1 MCFAKYST
9 ELQTKIVK
17 MQRIR
22 LLVLLLLCVVCQQT
36 FAQQRTISGLVISA
50 EDHEP
55 LIGATISVQGNEAH
69 GVVTDIDGNFSIKL
83 PAGAATLEFS
93 YIGYRKQSLT
103 VTGNTM
109 NVQMT
114 PDTQVMDEV
123 VVIGYG
129 TQKKDDLTGSITAVG
144 EKDFNEGLISSPEQL
159 INGKVAGVQIV
170 SAGGSPTAGSTIRIR
185 GGASLNASNDPLIVL
200 DGVPMEIGGSV
211 SGSGN
216 FLSLINPNDIESMT
230 ILKDASSTA
239 IYGSRASNGV
249 IIITTKK
256 GGGDKIKVSLQTTHS
271 FQTKTKTADMLTR
284 DEFIDVVNT
293 YGTAAQKSLLGTA
306 NTDWND
312 EIFKTAYGTDNN
324 LSVSG
329 RLARNF
335 PFRVSFGYTNQDG
348 VLRTDNST
356 RYTGNINL
364 SPSFFDDYL
373 KFNLSVKGTWNN
385 NRFAPTG
392 TIWNASAMNPT
403 IPVYSTDDMFGGY
416 NEAHPA
422 GTESVVTGAMA
433 NPVGEIN
440 QRDDKSKVY
449 RFIGNLD
456 IDYKMHFLPELRAH
470 VSLGY
475 DYSHGEGDVYVPA
488 NAYSYFTSGGRDYHY
503 GPQENF
509 NKLLTA
515 YLNYNKEFDA
525 INSTLDVTAGYDYQ
539 QWEYKNAAMEELNVN
554 GVAQST
560 SAAADEIHGLISFY
574 GRVNYS
580 YASRYLLTATMR
592 YDGSSRFSEDNRW
605 GAFPSVALAWRIS
618 NEEFFKP
625 INHVMNDLKLRFSYG
640 ITGQQDGIAN
650 YSYMPVYT
658 ISQNGA
664 QANFGGVPLYTYRPE
679 AYNPNLKWETTKA
692 FNVGVD
698 FGFLNNRITGSVD
711 YYNRKTS
718 DLLATV
724 SIPAGIN
731 FAREMLS
738 NVGNVKSSG
747 VEIAVNATPIETKDW
762 TWSIS
767 ANATW
772 LTNEITNLSTNAG
785 SSDKTYTNAGTAFDS
800 YYVQTLTE
808 GAAPYAFYVY
818 KQIYDEETGRP
829 IEGLYAD
836 LNGDGTVNADDRY
849 LYHSPAPDW
858 MLGLSTSL
866 RWKKWTLSTSLRASI
881 GNYVYNGNAM
891 STGAL
896 NTMSYNSYQLNNLSS
911 SFLDTR
917 FTTRQYQSDY
927 YVENASFL
935 KMDNIQLG
943 YNFGQVCKW
952 FSLNVSAMVQNVFT
966 VTKYSGVD
974 PEVQSGIDNSVYPRP
989 RIYSLTVG
997 IDF

>member
-1 MCFAKYST
+1 MRKDKLTF
-9 ELQTKIVK
+9 LG
-17 MQRIR
+17 RW
-22 LLVLLLLCVVCQQT
+22 LLLLLVVAIAVPQMAM
-36 FAQQRTISGLVISA
+36 AQDSRIVTGNVTDEAGL
-50 EDHEP
+50 P
-55 LIGATISVQGNEAH
+55 LL
-69 GVVTDIDGNFSIKL
+69 GVTVLVPGTSTGTSTDIDGNFSVKV
-83 PAGAATLEFS
+83 PAGATTLEFS
-93 YIGYRKQSLT
+93 YIGYSRLALPIQ
-103 VTGNTM
+103 GETM

-129 TQKKDDLTGSITAVG
+129 SQKKDDLTGSITAVG

-170 SAGGSPTAGSTIRIR
+170 SAGGSPTSGSTIRIR

-200 DGVPMEIGGSV
+200 DGVPMEVGGSV
-211 SGSGN
+211 SGAGN

-284 DEFIDVVNT
+284 GEFIDMVNR
-293 YGTAAQKSLLGTA
+293 YGTDAQKALLGTA
-306 NTDWND
+306 DTNWND

-329 RLARNF
+329 RFTRNF

-348 VLRTDNST
+348 ILRTDNST

-373 KFNLSVKGTWNN
+373 KLNLSVKGTWNN
-385 NRFAPTG
+385 SRFAPTG

-403 IPVYSTDDMFGGY
+403 IPVYSGDDMFGGY
-416 NEAHPA
+416 TEAHPA

-449 RFIGNLD
+449 RFIGNFD

-488 NAYSYFTSGGRDYHY
+488 EAYSYFTSGGRDYHY

-525 INSTLDVTAGYDYQ
+525 ISSTLDVTAGYDYQ
-539 QWEYKNAAMEELNVN
+539 QWEYKNAAMQELNVA

-560 SAAADEIHGLISFY
+560 SAAVDEKHGLVSFY

-580 YASRYLLTATMR
+580 YDARYLLTATMR

-618 NEEFFKP
+618 NEKFFKP
-625 INHVMNDLKLRFSYG
+625 LNHVMNDLKLRLSWG
-640 ITGQQDGIAN
+640 MTGQQDGIAN

-658 ISQNGA
+658 VSQDGA
-664 QANFGGVPLYTYRPE
+664 QAIMGGNAYYTYRPE

-692 FNVGVD
+692 FNVGLD
-698 FGFLNNRITGSVD
+698 FGFLNNRISGSVD

-731 FAREMLS
+731 FAREMLT

-747 VEIAVNATPIETKDW
+747 VEIDINATPIETKDW
-762 TWSIS
+762 TWSVS

-772 LTNEITNLSTNAG
+772 LDNEITNLSTNPNSAA
-785 SSDKTYTNAGTAFDS
+785 KTYTNVGTAFDS
-800 YYVQTLTE
+800 YYVQTFTE

-818 KQIYDEETGRP
+818 KQVYDQETGRP
-829 IEGLYAD
+829 VEGLYAD
-836 LNGDGTVNADDRY
+836 LNGDGVVNGDDRY

-858 MLGLSTSL
+858 MLGFSTSV
-866 RWKKWTLSTSLRASI
+866 RWKRLTLSTSLRANV
-881 GNYVYNGNAM
+881 GNYVYNGTAM

-896 NTMSYNSYQLNNLSS
+896 NTMSYNSYQLNNLHS

-935 KMDNIQLG
+935 KMDNIQLS
-943 YNFGQVCKW
+943 YNFGQITKW
-952 FSLNVSAMVQNVFT
+952 CSLNVSAMVQNVFT
-966 VTKYSGVD
+966 ITKYSGVD
-974 PEVQSGIDNSVYPRP
+974 PEVQSGIDSSVYPRP

-997 IDF
+997 LDF

>member
-1 MCFAKYST
+1 MRKDKLTF
-9 ELQTKIVK
+9 LG
-17 MQRIR
+17 RW
-22 LLVLLLLCVVCQQT
+22 LLLLLVVAIAVPQMAM
-36 FAQQRTISGLVISA
+36 AQDSRIVTGNVTDEAGL
-50 EDHEP
+50 P
-55 LIGATISVQGNEAH
+55 LL
-69 GVVTDIDGNFSIKL
+69 GVTVLVPGTSTGTSTDIDGNFSVKV
-83 PAGAATLEFS
+83 PAGATTLEFS
-93 YIGYRKQSLT
+93 YIGYSRLALPIQ
-103 VTGNTM
+103 GETM

-129 TQKKDDLTGSITAVG
+129 SQKKDDLTGSITAVG

-170 SAGGSPTAGSTIRIR
+170 SAGGSPTSGSTIRIR

-200 DGVPMEIGGSV
+200 DGVPMEVGGSV
-211 SGSGN
+211 SGAGN

-284 DEFIDVVNT
+284 GEFIDMVNR
-293 YGTAAQKSLLGTA
+293 YGTDAQKALLGTA
-306 NTDWND
+306 DTDWND

-329 RLARNF
+329 RFTRNF

-348 VLRTDNST
+348 ILRTDNST

-373 KFNLSVKGTWNN
+373 KLNLSVKGTWNN
-385 NRFAPTG
+385 SRFAPTG

-403 IPVYSTDDMFGGY
+403 IPVYSGDDMFGGY
-416 NEAHPA
+416 TEAHPA

-440 QRDDKSKVY
+440 QRSDKSKVY
-449 RFIGNLD
+449 RFIGNFD

-488 NAYSYFTSGGRDYHY
+488 EAYSYFTSGGRDYHY

-525 INSTLDVTAGYDYQ
+525 ISSTLDVTAGYDYQ
-539 QWEYKNAAMEELNVN
+539 QWEYKNAAMQELNVA

-560 SAAADEIHGLISFY
+560 SAAADEKHGLVSFY

-580 YASRYLLTATMR
+580 YDARYLLTATMR

-618 NEEFFKP
+618 NEKFFKP
-625 INHVMNDLKLRFSYG
+625 LNHVMNDLKLRLSWG
-640 ITGQQDGIAN
+640 MTGQQDGIAN

-658 ISQNGA
+658 VSQDGA
-664 QANFGGVPLYTYRPE
+664 QAIMGSNAYYTYRPE

-692 FNVGVD
+692 FNVGLD
-698 FGFLNNRITGSVD
+698 FGFLNNRISGSVD

-731 FAREMLS
+731 FAREMLT

-747 VEIAVNATPIETKDW
+747 VEIAINATPIETKDW
-762 TWSIS
+762 TWSVS

-772 LTNEITNLSTNAG
+772 LDNEITNLSTNPNSAA
-785 SSDKTYTNAGTAFDS
+785 KTYTNVGTAFDS
-800 YYVQTLTE
+800 YYVQTFTE

-818 KQIYDEETGRP
+818 KQVYDQETGRP

-836 LNGDGTVNADDRY
+836 LNGDGVVNGDDRY

-858 MLGLSTSL
+858 MLGFSTSV
-866 RWKKWTLSTSLRASI
+866 RWKRLTLSTSLRANV
-881 GNYVYNGNAM
+881 GNYVYNGTAM

-896 NTMSYNSYQLNNLSS
+896 NTMSYNSYQLNNLHS

-935 KMDNIQLG
+935 KMDNIQLS
-943 YNFGQVCKW
+943 YNFGQITKW
-952 FSLNVSAMVQNVFT
+952 CSLNVSAMVQNVLT
-966 VTKYSGVD
+966 ITKYSGVD
-974 PEVQSGIDNSVYPRP
+974 PEVQSGIDSSVYPRP

-997 IDF
+997 LDF

>member
-1 MCFAKYST
+1 MRKS
-9 ELQTKIVK
+9 ELTFFG
-17 MQRIR
+17 R
-22 LLVLLLLCVVCQQT
+22 LLLLLPLLMAMVLQQSAI
-36 FAQQRTISGLVISA
+36 AQDSRIVTGTVLDEASQPLFGVTVLVPA
-50 EDHEP
+50 TN
-55 LIGATISVQGNEAH
+55 IGTS
-69 GVVTDIDGNFSIKL
+69 TDIDGNFSIKV
-83 PAGAATLEFS
+83 PKSATALEFS
-93 YIGYRKQSLT
+93 YIGYSKIS
-103 VTGNTM
+103 VPIGDGKM
-109 NVQMT
+109 SVQMN
-114 PDTQVMDEV
+114 PDSQVMDEV

-129 TQKKDDLTGSITAVG
+129 TQKKDDLTGSITSIG

-170 SAGGSPTAGSTIRIR
+170 SSGGSPTSGSTIRIR

-200 DGVPMEIGGSV
+200 DGVPMEVGGSV

-256 GGGDKIKVSLQTTHS
+256 GGSDKIKVSLQTTHS
-271 FQTKTKTADMLTR
+271 FQTKTKLADMLSR

-293 YGTAAQKSLLGTA
+293 YGTAAQQALLGTA
-306 NTDWND
+306 DTDWND

-329 RLARNF
+329 RFTKNF

-348 VLRTDNST
+348 ILRTDNST

-373 KFNLSVKGTWNN
+373 RFNLSVKGTWNN

-403 IPVYSTDDMFGGY
+403 IPVYSDDGIFGGY
-416 NEAHPA
+416 NEAHPE

-440 QRDDKSKVY
+440 QRKDTSKVY
-449 RFIGNLD
+449 RFIGNFD
-456 IDYKMHFLPELRAH
+456 VDYKMHFLPELRAH

-488 NAYSYFTSGGRDYHY
+488 EAYSYYTSGGRDYHY

-525 INSTLDVTAGYDYQ
+525 IKSVLDVTAGYDFQ
-539 QWEYKNAAMEELNVN
+539 QWEYKNAAMVEYNVA

-560 SAAADEIHGLISFY
+560 SAAADEKHGLVSFY
-574 GRVNYS
+574 GRVNYT
-580 YASRYLLTATMR
+580 YDSRYLLTATMR
-592 YDGSSRFSEDNRW
+592 YDGSSRFAEDNRW
-605 GAFPSVALAWRIS
+605 GAFPSVALAWRLS
-618 NEEFFKP
+618 NESFFKP
-625 INHVMNDLKLRFSYG
+625 LNHVMNDLKLRFSYG
-640 ITGQQDGIAN
+640 VTGQQDGIAN

-658 ISQNGA
+658 ISQDGA
-664 QANFGGVPLYTYRPE
+664 QSIMGNNVYYTYRPE

-692 FNVGVD
+692 FNVGID
-698 FGFLNNRITGSVD
+698 FGFLNNRISGSVD

-731 FAREMLS
+731 FAREMLT

-747 VEIAVNATPIETKDW
+747 VEIAINATPIETKGW
-762 TWSIS
+762 TWSVS

-772 LTNEITNLSTNAG
+772 LTNEITNLSTNAD
-785 SSDKTYTNAGTAFDS
+785 SSAKTYTNVGTAFDS
-800 YYVQTLTE
+800 YYVQTFTE

-818 KQIYDEETGRP
+818 KQIYDAETGRP

-836 LNGDGTVNADDRY
+836 LNGDGTVDTDDRY

-858 MLGLSTSL
+858 MLGLNTSL
-866 RWKKWTLSTSLRASI
+866 RWRRWTLSTSLRANI

-896 NTMSYNSYQLNNLSS
+896 NTLAYNSYQLNNLSS

-935 KMDNIQLG
+935 KMDNIQLS

-966 VTKYSGVD
+966 VTNYSGVD
-974 PEVQSGIDNSVYPRP
+974 PEVQSGIDSSVYPRP
-989 RIYSLTVG
+989 RIYSLTIG
-997 IDF
+997 LDF

>member
-1 MCFAKYST
+1 MRKDKLTF
-9 ELQTKIVK
+9 LG
-17 MQRIR
+17 RW
-22 LLVLLLLCVVCQQT
+22 LLLLLVVAIAVPQMAM
-36 FAQQRTISGLVISA
+36 AQDSRIVTGNVTDEAGL
-50 EDHEP
+50 P
-55 LIGATISVQGNEAH
+55 LL
-69 GVVTDIDGNFSIKL
+69 GVTVLVPGTSTGTSTDIDGNFSVKV
-83 PAGAATLEFS
+83 PAGTTTLEFS
-93 YIGYRKQSLT
+93 YIGYSRLALPIQ
-103 VTGNTM
+103 GETM

-129 TQKKDDLTGSITAVG
+129 SQKKDDLTGSITAVG

-170 SAGGSPTAGSTIRIR
+170 SAGGSPTSGSTIRIR

-200 DGVPMEIGGSV
+200 DGVPMEVGGSV
-211 SGSGN
+211 SGAGN

-284 DEFIDVVNT
+284 GEFIDMVNR
-293 YGTAAQKSLLGTA
+293 YGTDAQKALLGTA
-306 NTDWND
+306 DTDWND

-329 RLARNF
+329 RFTRNF

-348 VLRTDNST
+348 ILRTDNST

-373 KFNLSVKGTWNN
+373 KLNLSVKGTWNN
-385 NRFAPTG
+385 SRFAPTG

-403 IPVYSTDDMFGGY
+403 IPVYSGDDMFGGY
-416 NEAHPA
+416 TEAHPA

-449 RFIGNLD
+449 RFIGNFD

-488 NAYSYFTSGGRDYHY
+488 EAYSYFTSGGRDYHY

-525 INSTLDVTAGYDYQ
+525 ISSTLDVTAGYDYQ
-539 QWEYKNAAMEELNVN
+539 QWEYKNAAMQELNVA

-560 SAAADEIHGLISFY
+560 SAAADEKHGLVSFY

-580 YASRYLLTATMR
+580 YDARYLLTATMR

-618 NEEFFKP
+618 NEKFFKP
-625 INHVMNDLKLRFSYG
+625 LNHVMNDLKLRLSWG
-640 ITGQQDGIAN
+640 MTGQQDGIAN

-658 ISQNGA
+658 VSQDGA
-664 QANFGGVPLYTYRPE
+664 QAIMGGNAYYTYRPE

-692 FNVGVD
+692 FNVGLD
-698 FGFLNNRITGSVD
+698 FGFLNNRISGSVD

-731 FAREMLS
+731 FAREMLT

-747 VEIAVNATPIETKDW
+747 VEIAINATPIETKDW
-762 TWSIS
+762 TWSVS

-772 LTNEITNLSTNAG
+772 LDNEITNLSTNPNSAA
-785 SSDKTYTNAGTAFDS
+785 KTYTNVGTAFDS
-800 YYVQTLTE
+800 YYVQTFTE

-818 KQIYDEETGRP
+818 KQVYDQETGRP

-836 LNGDGTVNADDRY
+836 LNGDGVVNGDDRY

-858 MLGLSTSL
+858 MLGFSTSV
-866 RWKKWTLSTSLRASI
+866 RWKRLTLSTSLRANV
-881 GNYVYNGNAM
+881 GNYVYNGTAM

-896 NTMSYNSYQLNNLSS
+896 NTMSYNSYQLNNLHS

-935 KMDNIQLG
+935 KMDNIQLS
-943 YNFGQVCKW
+943 YNFGQITKW
-952 FSLNVSAMVQNVFT
+952 CSLNVSAMVQNVFT
-966 VTKYSGVD
+966 ITKYSGVD
-974 PEVQSGIDNSVYPRP
+974 PEVQSGIDSSVYPRP

-997 IDF
+997 LDF

>member
-1 MCFAKYST
+1 MRKDKLTF
-9 ELQTKIVK
+9 LG
-17 MQRIR
+17 RW
-22 LLVLLLLCVVCQQT
+22 LLLLLVVAIAVPQMAM
-36 FAQQRTISGLVISA
+36 AQDSRIVTGNVTDEAGL
-50 EDHEP
+50 P
-55 LIGATISVQGNEAH
+55 LL
-69 GVVTDIDGNFSIKL
+69 GVTVLVPGTSTGTSTDIDGNFSVKV
-83 PAGAATLEFS
+83 PAGATTLEFS
-93 YIGYRKQSLT
+93 YIGYSRLALPIQ
-103 VTGNTM
+103 GETM

-129 TQKKDDLTGSITAVG
+129 SQKKDDLTGSITAVG

-170 SAGGSPTAGSTIRIR
+170 SAGGSPTSGSTIRIR

-200 DGVPMEIGGSV
+200 DGVPMEVGGSV
-211 SGSGN
+211 SGAGN

-284 DEFIDVVNT
+284 GEFINMVNR
-293 YGTAAQKSLLGTA
+293 YGTDAQKALLGTA
-306 NTDWND
+306 DTDWND

-329 RLARNF
+329 RFTRNF

-348 VLRTDNST
+348 ILRTDNST

-373 KFNLSVKGTWNN
+373 KLNLSVKGTWNN
-385 NRFAPTG
+385 SRFAPTE

-403 IPVYSTDDMFGGY
+403 IPVHSGDDMFGGY
-416 NEAHPA
+416 TEAHPA

-449 RFIGNLD
+449 RFIGNFD

-488 NAYSYFTSGGRDYHY
+488 EAYSYFTSGGRDYHY

-525 INSTLDVTAGYDYQ
+525 ISSTLDVTAGYDYQ
-539 QWEYKNAAMEELNVN
+539 QWEYKNAAMQELNVA

-560 SAAADEIHGLISFY
+560 SAAADEKHGLVSFY

-580 YASRYLLTATMR
+580 YDARYLLTATMR

-618 NEEFFKP
+618 NEKFFKP
-625 INHVMNDLKLRFSYG
+625 LNHVMNDLKLRLSWG
-640 ITGQQDGIAN
+640 MTGQQDGIAN

-658 ISQNGA
+658 VSQDGA
-664 QANFGGVPLYTYRPE
+664 QAIMGGNAYYTYRPE

-692 FNVGVD
+692 FNVGLD
-698 FGFLNNRITGSVD
+698 FGFLNNRISGSVD

-731 FAREMLS
+731 FAREMLT

-747 VEIAVNATPIETKDW
+747 VEIAINATPIETKDW
-762 TWSIS
+762 TWSVS

-772 LTNEITNLSTNAG
+772 LDNEITNLSTNPNSAA
-785 SSDKTYTNAGTAFDS
+785 KTYTNVGTAFDS
-800 YYVQTLTE
+800 YYVQTFTE

-818 KQIYDEETGRP
+818 KQVYDQETGRP

-836 LNGDGTVNADDRY
+836 LNGDGVVNGDDRY

-858 MLGLSTSL
+858 MLGFSTSV
-866 RWKKWTLSTSLRASI
+866 RWKRLTLSTSLRANV
-881 GNYVYNGNAM
+881 GNYVYNGTAM

-896 NTMSYNSYQLNNLSS
+896 NTMSYNSYQLNNLHS

-935 KMDNIQLG
+935 KMDNIQLS
-943 YNFGQVCKW
+943 YNFGQITKW
-952 FSLNVSAMVQNVFT
+952 CSLNVSAMVQNVFT
-966 VTKYSGVD
+966 ITKYSGVD
-974 PEVQSGIDNSVYPRP
+974 PEVQSGIDSSVYPRP

-997 IDF
+997 LDF

>member
-1 MCFAKYST
+1 MRKDKLTF
-9 ELQTKIVK
+9 LG
-17 MQRIR
+17 RW
-22 LLVLLLLCVVCQQT
+22 LLLLLVVAIAVPQMAM
-36 FAQQRTISGLVISA
+36 AQDSRIVTGNVTDEAGL
-50 EDHEP
+50 P
-55 LIGATISVQGNEAH
+55 LL
-69 GVVTDIDGNFSIKL
+69 GVTVLVPGTSTGTSTDIDGNFSVKV
-83 PAGAATLEFS
+83 PAGATTLEFS
-93 YIGYRKQSLT
+93 YIGYSRLALPIQ
-103 VTGNTM
+103 GETM

-129 TQKKDDLTGSITAVG
+129 SQKKDDLTGSITAVG

-170 SAGGSPTAGSTIRIR
+170 SAGGSPTSGSTIRIR

-200 DGVPMEIGGSV
+200 DGVPMEVGGSV
-211 SGSGN
+211 SGAGN

-239 IYGSRASNGV
+239 IYGRRASNGV

-284 DEFIDVVNT
+284 GEFIDMVNR
-293 YGTAAQKSLLGTA
+293 YGTDAQKALLGTA
-306 NTDWND
+306 DTDWND

-329 RLARNF
+329 RFTRNF

-348 VLRTDNST
+348 ILRTDNST

-373 KFNLSVKGTWNN
+373 KLNLSVKGTWNN
-385 NRFAPTG
+385 SRFAPTG

-403 IPVYSTDDMFGGY
+403 IPVYSGDDMFGGY
-416 NEAHPA
+416 TEAHPA

-449 RFIGNLD
+449 RFIGNFD

-488 NAYSYFTSGGRDYHY
+488 EAYSYFTSGGRDYHY

-525 INSTLDVTAGYDYQ
+525 ISSTLDVTAGYDYQ
-539 QWEYKNAAMEELNVN
+539 QWEYKNAAMQELNVA

-560 SAAADEIHGLISFY
+560 SAAADEKHGLVSFY

-580 YASRYLLTATMR
+580 YDARYLLTATMR

-618 NEEFFKP
+618 NEKFFKP
-625 INHVMNDLKLRFSYG
+625 LNHVMNDLKLRLSWG
-640 ITGQQDGIAN
+640 MTGQQDGIAN

-658 ISQNGA
+658 VSQDGA
-664 QANFGGVPLYTYRPE
+664 QAIMGGNAYYTYRPE

-692 FNVGVD
+692 FNVGLD
-698 FGFLNNRITGSVD
+698 FGFLNNRISGSVD

-731 FAREMLS
+731 FAREMLT

-747 VEIAVNATPIETKDW
+747 VEIAINATPIETKDW
-762 TWSIS
+762 TWSVS
-767 ANATW
+767 ANTTW
-772 LTNEITNLSTNAG
+772 LDNEITNLSTNPNSAA
-785 SSDKTYTNAGTAFDS
+785 KTYTNVGTAFDS
-800 YYVQTLTE
+800 YYVQTFTE

-818 KQIYDEETGRP
+818 KQVYDQETGRP

-836 LNGDGTVNADDRY
+836 LNGDGVVNGDDRY

-858 MLGLSTSL
+858 MLGFSTSV
-866 RWKKWTLSTSLRASI
+866 RWKRLTLSTSLRANV
-881 GNYVYNGNAM
+881 GNYVYNGTAM

-896 NTMSYNSYQLNNLSS
+896 NTMSYNSYQLNNLHS

-935 KMDNIQLG
+935 KMDNIQLS
-943 YNFGQVCKW
+943 YNFGQITKW
-952 FSLNVSAMVQNVFT
+952 CSLNVSAMVQNVFT
-966 VTKYSGVD
+966 ITKYSGVD
-974 PEVQSGIDNSVYPRP
+974 PEVQLGIDSSVYPRP

-997 IDF
+997 LDF

>member
-1 MCFAKYST
+1 MRKDKLTF
-9 ELQTKIVK
+9 LG
-17 MQRIR
+17 RW
-22 LLVLLLLCVVCQQT
+22 LLLLLVVAIAVPQMAM
-36 FAQQRTISGLVISA
+36 AQDSRIVTGNVTDEAGL
-50 EDHEP
+50 P
-55 LIGATISVQGNEAH
+55 LL
-69 GVVTDIDGNFSIKL
+69 GVTVLVPGTSTGTSTDIDGNFSVKV
-83 PAGAATLEFS
+83 PAGATTLEFS
-93 YIGYRKQSLT
+93 YIGYSRLALPIQ
-103 VTGNTM
+103 GETM

-129 TQKKDDLTGSITAVG
+129 SQKKDDLTGSITAVG

-170 SAGGSPTAGSTIRIR
+170 SAGGSPTSGSTIRIR

-200 DGVPMEIGGSV
+200 DGVPMEVGGSV
-211 SGSGN
+211 SGAGN

-284 DEFIDVVNT
+284 GEFIDMVNR
-293 YGTAAQKSLLGTA
+293 YGTDAQKALLGTA
-306 NTDWND
+306 DTDWND

-329 RLARNF
+329 RFTRNF

-348 VLRTDNST
+348 ILRTDNST

-373 KFNLSVKGTWNN
+373 KLNLSVKGTWNN
-385 NRFAPTG
+385 SRFAPTG

-403 IPVYSTDDMFGGY
+403 IPVYSGDDMFGGY
-416 NEAHPA
+416 TEAHPA

-449 RFIGNLD
+449 RFIGNFD

-488 NAYSYFTSGGRDYHY
+488 EAYSYFTSGGRDYHY

-525 INSTLDVTAGYDYQ
+525 ISSTLDVTAGYDYQ
-539 QWEYKNAAMEELNVN
+539 QWEYKNAAMQELNVA

-560 SAAADEIHGLISFY
+560 SAAADEKHGLVSFY

-580 YASRYLLTATMR
+580 YDARYLLTATMR

-618 NEEFFKP
+618 NEKFFKP
-625 INHVMNDLKLRFSYG
+625 LNHVMNDLKLRLSWG
-640 ITGQQDGIAN
+640 MTGQQDGIAN

-658 ISQNGA
+658 VSQDGA
-664 QANFGGVPLYTYRPE
+664 QAIMGGNAYYTYRPE

-692 FNVGVD
+692 FNVGLD
-698 FGFLNNRITGSVD
+698 FGFLNNRISGSVD

-731 FAREMLS
+731 FAREMLT

-747 VEIAVNATPIETKDW
+747 VEIAINATPIETKDW
-762 TWSIS
+762 TWSVS

-772 LTNEITNLSTNAG
+772 LDNEITNLSTNPNSAA
-785 SSDKTYTNAGTAFDS
+785 KTYTNVGTAFDS
-800 YYVQTLTE
+800 YYVQTFTE

-818 KQIYDEETGRP
+818 KQVYDQETGCP
-829 IEGLYAD
+829 VEGLYAD
-836 LNGDGTVNADDRY
+836 LNGDGVVNGDDRY

-858 MLGLSTSL
+858 MLGFSTSV
-866 RWKKWTLSTSLRASI
+866 RWKRLTLSTSLRANV
-881 GNYVYNGNAM
+881 GNYVYNGTAM

-896 NTMSYNSYQLNNLSS
+896 NTMSYNSYQLNNLHS

-935 KMDNIQLG
+935 KMDNIQLS
-943 YNFGQVCKW
+943 YNFGQITKW
-952 FSLNVSAMVQNVFT
+952 CSLNVSAMVQNVFT
-966 VTKYSGVD
+966 ITKYSGVD
-974 PEVQSGIDNSVYPRP
+974 PEVQSGIDSSVYPRP

-997 IDF
+997 FDF

>member
-1 MCFAKYST
+1 MRKDKLTF
-9 ELQTKIVK
+9 LG
-17 MQRIR
+17 RW
-22 LLVLLLLCVVCQQT
+22 LLLLLVVAIAVPQMAM
-36 FAQQRTISGLVISA
+36 AQDSRIVTGNVTDEAGL
-50 EDHEP
+50 P
-55 LIGATISVQGNEAH
+55 LL
-69 GVVTDIDGNFSIKL
+69 GVTVLVPGTSTGTSTDIDGNFSVKV
-83 PAGAATLEFS
+83 PAGATTLEFS
-93 YIGYRKQSLT
+93 YIGYSRLALPIQ
-103 VTGNTM
+103 GETM

-129 TQKKDDLTGSITAVG
+129 SQKKDDLTGSITAVG

-170 SAGGSPTAGSTIRIR
+170 SAGGSPTSGSTIRIR

-200 DGVPMEIGGSV
+200 DGVPMEVGGSV
-211 SGSGN
+211 SGAGN

-284 DEFIDVVNT
+284 GEFIDMVNR
-293 YGTAAQKSLLGTA
+293 YGTDAQKALLGTA
-306 NTDWND
+306 DTDWND

-329 RLARNF
+329 RFTRNF

-348 VLRTDNST
+348 ILRTDNST

-373 KFNLSVKGTWNN
+373 KLNLSVKGTWNN
-385 NRFAPTG
+385 SRFAPTG

-403 IPVYSTDDMFGGY
+403 IPVYSGDDMFGGY
-416 NEAHPA
+416 TEAHPA
-422 GTESVVTGAMA
+422 GTESVVIGAMA

-449 RFIGNLD
+449 RFIGNFD

-488 NAYSYFTSGGRDYHY
+488 EAYSYFTSGGRDYHY

-525 INSTLDVTAGYDYQ
+525 ISSTLDVTAGYDYQ
-539 QWEYKNAAMEELNVN
+539 QWEYKNAAMQELNVA

-560 SAAADEIHGLISFY
+560 SAAADEKHGLVSFY

-580 YASRYLLTATMR
+580 YDARYLLTATMR

-618 NEEFFKP
+618 NEKFFKP
-625 INHVMNDLKLRFSYG
+625 LNHVMNDLKLRLSWG
-640 ITGQQDGIAN
+640 MTGQQDGIAN

-658 ISQNGA
+658 VSQDGA
-664 QANFGGVPLYTYRPE
+664 QAIMGGNAYYTYRPE

-692 FNVGVD
+692 FNVGLD
-698 FGFLNNRITGSVD
+698 FGFLNNRISGSVD

-731 FAREMLS
+731 FAREMLT

-747 VEIAVNATPIETKDW
+747 VEIAINATPIETKDW
-762 TWSIS
+762 TWSVS

-772 LTNEITNLSTNAG
+772 LDNEITNLSTNPNSAT
-785 SSDKTYTNAGTAFDS
+785 KTYTNVGTAFDS
-800 YYVQTLTE
+800 YYVQTFTE

-818 KQIYDEETGRP
+818 KQVYDQETGRP

-836 LNGDGTVNADDRY
+836 LNGDGVVNGDDRY

-858 MLGLSTSL
+858 MLGFSTSV
-866 RWKKWTLSTSLRASI
+866 RWKRLTLSTSLRANV
-881 GNYVYNGNAM
+881 GNYVYNGTAM

-896 NTMSYNSYQLNNLSS
+896 NTMSYNSYQLNNLHS

-935 KMDNIQLG
+935 KMDNIQLS
-943 YNFGQVCKW
+943 YNFGQITKW
-952 FSLNVSAMVQNVFT
+952 CSLNVSAMVQNVFT
-966 VTKYSGVD
+966 ITKYSGVD
-974 PEVQSGIDNSVYPRP
+974 PEVQSGIDSSVYPRP

-997 IDF
+997 LDF

>member
-1 MCFAKYST
+1 MRKDKLTF
-9 ELQTKIVK
+9 LG
-17 MQRIR
+17 RW
-22 LLVLLLLCVVCQQT
+22 LLLLLVVAIAVPQMAM
-36 FAQQRTISGLVISA
+36 AQDSRIVTGNVTDEAGL
-50 EDHEP
+50 P
-55 LIGATISVQGNEAH
+55 LL
-69 GVVTDIDGNFSIKL
+69 GVTVLVPGTSTGTSTDIDGNFSVKV
-83 PAGAATLEFS
+83 PVGATTLEFS
-93 YIGYRKQSLT
+93 YIGYSKLALPIQ
-103 VTGNTM
+103 GETM

-129 TQKKDDLTGSITAVG
+129 SQKKDDLTGSITAVG

-170 SAGGSPTAGSTIRIR
+170 SAGGSPTSGSTIRIR

-200 DGVPMEIGGSV
+200 DGVPMEVGGSV
-211 SGSGN
+211 SGAGN

-284 DEFIDVVNT
+284 GEFIDMVNR
-293 YGTAAQKSLLGTA
+293 YGTDAQKALLGTA
-306 NTDWND
+306 DTDWND

-329 RLARNF
+329 RFTRNF

-348 VLRTDNST
+348 ILRTDNST

-373 KFNLSVKGTWNN
+373 KLNLSVKGTWNN
-385 NRFAPTG
+385 SRFAPTG

-403 IPVYSTDDMFGGY
+403 IPVYSGDDMFGGY
-416 NEAHPA
+416 TEAHPA

-449 RFIGNLD
+449 RFIGNFD
-456 IDYKMHFLPELRAH
+456 IDYKMHFLPELRVH

-488 NAYSYFTSGGRDYHY
+488 EAYSYFTSGGRDYHY

-525 INSTLDVTAGYDYQ
+525 ISSTLDVTAGYDYQ
-539 QWEYKNAAMEELNVN
+539 QWEYKNAAMQELNVA

-560 SAAADEIHGLISFY
+560 SAAVDEKHGLVSFY

-580 YASRYLLTATMR
+580 YDARYLLTATMR

-618 NEEFFKP
+618 NEKFFKP
-625 INHVMNDLKLRFSYG
+625 LNHVMNDLKLRLSWG
-640 ITGQQDGIAN
+640 MTGQQDGIAN

-658 ISQNGA
+658 VSQDGA
-664 QANFGGVPLYTYRPE
+664 QAIMGGNAYYTYRPE

-692 FNVGVD
+692 FNVGLD
-698 FGFLNNRITGSVD
+698 FGFLNNRISGSVD

-731 FAREMLS
+731 FAREMLT

-747 VEIAVNATPIETKDW
+747 VEIAINATPIETKDW
-762 TWSIS
+762 TWSVS

-772 LTNEITNLSTNAG
+772 LDNEITNLSTNPNSAT
-785 SSDKTYTNAGTAFDS
+785 KTYTNVGTAFDS
-800 YYVQTLTE
+800 YYVQTFTE

-818 KQIYDEETGRP
+818 KQVYDQETGRP

-836 LNGDGTVNADDRY
+836 LNGDGVVNGDDRY

-858 MLGLSTSL
+858 MLGFSTSV
-866 RWKKWTLSTSLRASI
+866 RWKRLTLSTSLRANV
-881 GNYVYNGNAM
+881 GNYVYNGTAM

-896 NTMSYNSYQLNNLSS
+896 NTMSYNSYQLNNLHS

-935 KMDNIQLG
+935 KMDNIQLS
-943 YNFGQVCKW
+943 YNFGQITKW
-952 FSLNVSAMVQNVFT
+952 CSLNVSAMVQNVFT
-966 VTKYSGVD
+966 ITKYSGVD
-974 PEVQSGIDNSVYPRP
+974 PEVQSGIDSSVYPRP

-997 IDF
+997 LDF

>member
-1 MCFAKYST
+1 MRKS
-9 ELQTKIVK
+9 ELTFFG
-17 MQRIR
+17 R
-22 LLVLLLLCVVCQQT
+22 LLLLLPLLMAMVLQQSAI
-36 FAQQRTISGLVISA
+36 AQDSRIVTGTVLDEASQPLFGVTVLVPA
-50 EDHEP
+50 TN
-55 LIGATISVQGNEAH
+55 IGTS
-69 GVVTDIDGNFSIKL
+69 TDIDGNFSIKV
-83 PAGAATLEFS
+83 PKSATALEFS
-93 YIGYRKQSLT
+93 YIGYSKIS
-103 VTGNTM
+103 VPIGDGKM
-109 NVQMT
+109 SVQMN
-114 PDTQVMDEV
+114 PDSQVMDEV

-129 TQKKDDLTGSITAVG
+129 TQKKDDLTGSITSIG

-170 SAGGSPTAGSTIRIR
+170 SSGGSPTSGSTIRIR

-200 DGVPMEIGGSV
+200 DGVPMEVGGSV

-256 GGGDKIKVSLQTTHS
+256 GGSDKIKVSLQTTHS
-271 FQTKTKTADMLTR
+271 FQTKTKLADMLSR

-293 YGTAAQKSLLGTA
+293 YGTAAQQALLGTA
-306 NTDWND
+306 DTDWND

-329 RLARNF
+329 RFTKNF

-348 VLRTDNST
+348 ILRTDNST

-373 KFNLSVKGTWNN
+373 RFNLSVKGTWNN

-403 IPVYSTDDMFGGY
+403 IPVYSDDGIFGGY
-416 NEAHPA
+416 NEAHPE

-440 QRDDKSKVY
+440 QRKDTSKVY
-449 RFIGNLD
+449 RFIGNFD
-456 IDYKMHFLPELRAH
+456 VDYKMHFLPELRAH

-488 NAYSYFTSGGRDYHY
+488 EAYSYYTSGGRDYHY

-525 INSTLDVTAGYDYQ
+525 IKSVLDVTAGYDFQ
-539 QWEYKNAAMEELNVN
+539 QWEYKNAAMVEYNVA

-560 SAAADEIHGLISFY
+560 SAAADEKHGLVSFY
-574 GRVNYS
+574 GRVNYT
-580 YASRYLLTATMR
+580 YDSRYLLTATMR
-592 YDGSSRFSEDNRW
+592 YDGSSRFAEDNRW
-605 GAFPSVALAWRIS
+605 GAFPSVALAWRLS
-618 NEEFFKP
+618 NESFFKP
-625 INHVMNDLKLRFSYG
+625 LNHVMNDLKLRFSYG
-640 ITGQQDGIAN
+640 VTGQQDGIAN

-658 ISQNGA
+658 ISQDGA
-664 QANFGGVPLYTYRPE
+664 QSIMGNNVYYTYRPE

-692 FNVGVD
+692 FNVGID
-698 FGFLNNRITGSVD
+698 FGFLNNRISGSVD

-731 FAREMLS
+731 FAREMLT

-747 VEIAVNATPIETKDW
+747 VEIAINATPIETKDW
-762 TWSIS
+762 TWSVS

-772 LTNEITNLSTNAG
+772 LTNEITNLSTNAD
-785 SSDKTYTNAGTAFDS
+785 SSAKTYTNVGTAFDS
-800 YYVQTLTE
+800 YYVQTFTE

-818 KQIYDEETGRP
+818 KQIYDAETGRP

-836 LNGDGTVNADDRY
+836 LNGDGTVDTDDRY

-858 MLGLSTSL
+858 MLGLNTSL
-866 RWKKWTLSTSLRASI
+866 RWRRWTLSTSLRANI

-896 NTMSYNSYQLNNLSS
+896 NTLAYNSYQLNNLSS

-935 KMDNIQLG
+935 KMDNIQLS

-966 VTKYSGVD
+966 VTNYSGVD
-974 PEVQSGIDNSVYPRP
+974 PEVQSGIDSSVYPRP
-989 RIYSLTVG
+989 RIYSLTIG
-997 IDF
+997 LDF

>member
-1 MCFAKYST
+1 MRKDKLTF
-9 ELQTKIVK
+9 LG
-17 MQRIR
+17 RW
-22 LLVLLLLCVVCQQT
+22 LLLLLVVAIAVPQMAM
-36 FAQQRTISGLVISA
+36 AQDSRIVTGNVTDEAGL
-50 EDHEP
+50 P
-55 LIGATISVQGNEAH
+55 LL
-69 GVVTDIDGNFSIKL
+69 GVTVLVPGTSTGTSTDIDGNFSVKV
-83 PAGAATLEFS
+83 PAGATTLEFS
-93 YIGYRKQSLT
+93 YIGYSRLALPIQ
-103 VTGNTM
+103 GETM

-129 TQKKDDLTGSITAVG
+129 SQKKDDLTGSITAVG

-170 SAGGSPTAGSTIRIR
+170 SAGGSPTSGSTIRIR

-200 DGVPMEIGGSV
+200 DGVPMEVGGSV
-211 SGSGN
+211 SGAGN

-284 DEFIDVVNT
+284 GEFIDMVNR
-293 YGTAAQKSLLGTA
+293 YGTDAQKALLGTA
-306 NTDWND
+306 DTDWND

-329 RLARNF
+329 RFTRNF

-348 VLRTDNST
+348 ILRTDNST

-373 KFNLSVKGTWNN
+373 KLNLSVKGTWNN
-385 NRFAPTG
+385 SRFAPTG

-403 IPVYSTDDMFGGY
+403 IPVYSGDDMFGGY
-416 NEAHPA
+416 TEAHPA

-449 RFIGNLD
+449 RFIGNFD

-488 NAYSYFTSGGRDYHY
+488 EAYSYFTSGGRDYHY

-525 INSTLDVTAGYDYQ
+525 ISSTLDVTAGYDYQ
-539 QWEYKNAAMEELNVN
+539 QWEYKNAAMQELNVA

-560 SAAADEIHGLISFY
+560 SAAADEKHGLVSFY

-580 YASRYLLTATMR
+580 YDARYLLTATMR

-618 NEEFFKP
+618 NEKFFKP
-625 INHVMNDLKLRFSYG
+625 LNHVMNDLKLRLSWG
-640 ITGQQDGIAN
+640 MTGQQDGIAN

-658 ISQNGA
+658 VSQDGA
-664 QANFGGVPLYTYRPE
+664 QAIMGGNAYYTYRPE

-692 FNVGVD
+692 FNVGLD
-698 FGFLNNRITGSVD
+698 FGFLNNRISGSVD

-731 FAREMLS
+731 FAREMLT

-747 VEIAVNATPIETKDW
+747 VEIAINATPIETKDW
-762 TWSIS
+762 TWSVS
-767 ANATW
+767 ANTTW
-772 LTNEITNLSTNAG
+772 LDNEITNLSTNPNSAA
-785 SSDKTYTNAGTAFDS
+785 KTYTNVGTAFDS
-800 YYVQTLTE
+800 YYVQTFTE

-818 KQIYDEETGRP
+818 KQVYDQETGRP

-836 LNGDGTVNADDRY
+836 LNGDGVVNGDDRY

-858 MLGLSTSL
+858 MLGFSTSV
-866 RWKKWTLSTSLRASI
+866 RWKRLTLSTSLRANV
-881 GNYVYNGNAM
+881 GNYVYNGTAM

-896 NTMSYNSYQLNNLSS
+896 NTMSYNSYQLNNLHS

-935 KMDNIQLG
+935 KMDNIQLS
-943 YNFGQVCKW
+943 YNFGQITKW
-952 FSLNVSAMVQNVFT
+952 CSLNVSAMVQNVFT
-966 VTKYSGVD
+966 ITKYSGVD
-974 PEVQSGIDNSVYPRP
+974 PEVQSGIDSSVYPRP

-997 IDF
+997 LDF

>member
-1 MCFAKYST
+1 MRKDKLTF
-9 ELQTKIVK
+9 LG
-17 MQRIR
+17 RW
-22 LLVLLLLCVVCQQT
+22 LLLLLVVAIAVPQMAM
-36 FAQQRTISGLVISA
+36 AQDSRIVTGNVTDEAGL
-50 EDHEP
+50 P
-55 LIGATISVQGNEAH
+55 LL
-69 GVVTDIDGNFSIKL
+69 GVTVLVPGTSTGTSTDIDGNFSVKV
-83 PAGAATLEFS
+83 PAGATTLEFS
-93 YIGYRKQSLT
+93 YIGYSRLALPIQ
-103 VTGNTM
+103 GETM

-129 TQKKDDLTGSITAVG
+129 SQKKDDLTGSITAVG

-170 SAGGSPTAGSTIRIR
+170 SAGGSPTSGSTIRIR

-200 DGVPMEIGGSV
+200 DGVPMEVGGSV
-211 SGSGN
+211 SGAGN

-284 DEFIDVVNT
+284 GEFIDMVNR
-293 YGTAAQKSLLGTA
+293 YGTDAQKALLGTA
-306 NTDWND
+306 DTDWND

-329 RLARNF
+329 RFTRNF

-348 VLRTDNST
+348 ILRTDNST

-373 KFNLSVKGTWNN
+373 KLNLSVKGTWNN
-385 NRFAPTG
+385 SRFAPTG

-403 IPVYSTDDMFGGY
+403 IPVYSGDDMFGGY
-416 NEAHPA
+416 TEAHPA

-449 RFIGNLD
+449 RFIGNFD

-488 NAYSYFTSGGRDYHY
+488 EAYSYFTSGGRDYHY

-525 INSTLDVTAGYDYQ
+525 ISSTLDVTAGYDYQ
-539 QWEYKNAAMEELNVN
+539 QWEYKNAAMQELNVA

-560 SAAADEIHGLISFY
+560 SAAADEKHGLVSFY

-580 YASRYLLTATMR
+580 YDARYLLTATMR

-618 NEEFFKP
+618 NEKFFKP
-625 INHVMNDLKLRFSYG
+625 LNHVMNDLKLRLSWG
-640 ITGQQDGIAN
+640 MTGQQDGIAN

-658 ISQNGA
+658 VSQDGA
-664 QANFGGVPLYTYRPE
+664 QAIMGGNAYYTYRPE

-692 FNVGVD
+692 FNVGLD
-698 FGFLNNRITGSVD
+698 FGFLNNRISGSVD

-731 FAREMLS
+731 FAREMLT

-747 VEIAVNATPIETKDW
+747 VEIAINATPIETKDW
-762 TWSIS
+762 TWSVS
-767 ANATW
+767 TNATW
-772 LTNEITNLSTNAG
+772 LDNEITNLSTNPNSAT
-785 SSDKTYTNAGTAFDS
+785 KTYTNVGTAFDS
-800 YYVQTLTE
+800 YYVQTFTE

-818 KQIYDEETGRP
+818 KQVYDQETGRP

-836 LNGDGTVNADDRY
+836 LNGDGVVNGDDRY

-858 MLGLSTSL
+858 MLGFSTSV
-866 RWKKWTLSTSLRASI
+866 RWKRLTLSTSLRANV
-881 GNYVYNGNAM
+881 GNYVYNGTAM

-896 NTMSYNSYQLNNLSS
+896 NTMSYNSYQLNNLHS

-935 KMDNIQLG
+935 KMDNIQLS
-943 YNFGQVCKW
+943 YNFGQITKW
-952 FSLNVSAMVQNVFT
+952 CSLNVSAMVQNVFT
-966 VTKYSGVD
+966 ITKYSGVD
-974 PEVQSGIDNSVYPRP
+974 PEVQSGIDSSVYPRP

-997 IDF
+997 LDF

>member
-1 MCFAKYST
+1 MRKDKLTF
-9 ELQTKIVK
+9 LG
-17 MQRIR
+17 RW
-22 LLVLLLLCVVCQQT
+22 LLLLLVVAIAVPQMAM
-36 FAQQRTISGLVISA
+36 AQDSRIVTGNVTDEAGL
-50 EDHEP
+50 P
-55 LIGATISVQGNEAH
+55 LL
-69 GVVTDIDGNFSIKL
+69 GVTVLVPGTSTGTSTDIDGNFSVKV
-83 PAGAATLEFS
+83 PAGATTLEFS
-93 YIGYRKQSLT
+93 YIGYSRLALPIQ
-103 VTGNTM
+103 GETM

-129 TQKKDDLTGSITAVG
+129 SQKKDDLTGSITAVG

-170 SAGGSPTAGSTIRIR
+170 SAGGSPTSGSTIRIR

-200 DGVPMEIGGSV
+200 DGVPMEVGGSV
-211 SGSGN
+211 SGAGN

-284 DEFIDVVNT
+284 GEFIDMVNR
-293 YGTAAQKSLLGTA
+293 YGTDAQKALLGTA
-306 NTDWND
+306 DTDWND

-329 RLARNF
+329 RFTRNF

-348 VLRTDNST
+348 ILRTDNST

-373 KFNLSVKGTWNN
+373 KLNLSVKGTWNN
-385 NRFAPTG
+385 SRFAPTG

-403 IPVYSTDDMFGGY
+403 IPVYSGDDMFGGY
-416 NEAHPA
+416 TEAHPA

-449 RFIGNLD
+449 RFIGNFD

-488 NAYSYFTSGGRDYHY
+488 EAYSYFTSGGRDYHY

-525 INSTLDVTAGYDYQ
+525 ISSTLDVTAGYDYQ
-539 QWEYKNAAMEELNVN
+539 QWEYKNAAMQELNVA

-560 SAAADEIHGLISFY
+560 SAAADEKHGLVSFY

-580 YASRYLLTATMR
+580 YDARYLLTATMR

-618 NEEFFKP
+618 NEKFFKP
-625 INHVMNDLKLRFSYG
+625 LNHVMNDLKLRLSWG
-640 ITGQQDGIAN
+640 MTGQQDGIAN

-658 ISQNGA
+658 VSQDGA
-664 QANFGGVPLYTYRPE
+664 QAIMGGNAYYTYRPE

-692 FNVGVD
+692 FNVGLD
-698 FGFLNNRITGSVD
+698 FGFLNNRISGSVD

-731 FAREMLS
+731 FAREMLT

-747 VEIAVNATPIETKDW
+747 VEIAINATPIETKDW
-762 TWSIS
+762 TWSVS
-767 ANATW
+767 TNATW
-772 LTNEITNLSTNAG
+772 LDNEITNLSTNPNSAA
-785 SSDKTYTNAGTAFDS
+785 KTYTNVGTAFDS
-800 YYVQTLTE
+800 YYVQTFTE

-818 KQIYDEETGRP
+818 KQVYDQETGRP

-836 LNGDGTVNADDRY
+836 LNGDGVVNGDDRY

-858 MLGLSTSL
+858 MLGFSTSV
-866 RWKKWTLSTSLRASI
+866 RWKRLTLSTSLRANV
-881 GNYVYNGNAM
+881 GNYVYNGTAM

-896 NTMSYNSYQLNNLSS
+896 NTMSYNSYQLNNLHS

-935 KMDNIQLG
+935 KMDNIQLS
-943 YNFGQVCKW
+943 YNFGQITKW
-952 FSLNVSAMVQNVFT
+952 CSLNVSAMVQNVFT
-966 VTKYSGVD
+966 ITKYSGVD
-974 PEVQSGIDNSVYPRP
+974 PEVQSGIDSSVYPRP

-997 IDF
+997 LDF

>member
-1 MCFAKYST
+1 MRKDKLTF
-9 ELQTKIVK
+9 LG
-17 MQRIR
+17 RW
-22 LLVLLLLCVVCQQT
+22 LLLLLVVAIAVPQMAM
-36 FAQQRTISGLVISA
+36 AQDSRIVTGNVTDEAGL
-50 EDHEP
+50 P
-55 LIGATISVQGNEAH
+55 LL
-69 GVVTDIDGNFSIKL
+69 GVTVLVPGTSTGTSTDIDGNFSVKV
-83 PAGAATLEFS
+83 PAGATTLEFS
-93 YIGYRKQSLT
+93 YIGYSRLALPIQ
-103 VTGNTM
+103 GETM

-129 TQKKDDLTGSITAVG
+129 SQKKDDLTGSITAVG

-170 SAGGSPTAGSTIRIR
+170 SAGGSPTSGSTIRIR

-200 DGVPMEIGGSV
+200 DGVPMEVGGSV
-211 SGSGN
+211 SGAGN

-284 DEFIDVVNT
+284 GEFIDMVNR
-293 YGTAAQKSLLGTA
+293 YGTDAQKALLGTA
-306 NTDWND
+306 DTNWND

-329 RLARNF
+329 RFTRNF

-348 VLRTDNST
+348 ILRTDNST

-373 KFNLSVKGTWNN
+373 KLNLSVKGTWNSS
-385 NRFAPTG
+385 RFAPTG

-403 IPVYSTDDMFGGY
+403 IPVYSGDDMFGGY
-416 NEAHPA
+416 TEAHPA

-449 RFIGNLD
+449 RFIGNFD

-488 NAYSYFTSGGRDYHY
+488 EAYSYFTSGGRDYHY

-525 INSTLDVTAGYDYQ
+525 ISSTLDVTAGYDYQ
-539 QWEYKNAAMEELNVN
+539 QWEYKNAAMQELNVA

-560 SAAADEIHGLISFY
+560 SAAADEKHGLVSFY

-580 YASRYLLTATMR
+580 YDARYLLTATMR

-618 NEEFFKP
+618 NEKFFKP
-625 INHVMNDLKLRFSYG
+625 LNHVMNDLKLRLSWG
-640 ITGQQDGIAN
+640 MTGQQDGIAN

-658 ISQNGA
+658 VSQDGA
-664 QANFGGVPLYTYRPE
+664 QAIMGGNAYYTYRPE

-692 FNVGVD
+692 FNVGLD
-698 FGFLNNRITGSVD
+698 FGFLNNRISGSVD

-731 FAREMLS
+731 FAREMLT

-747 VEIAVNATPIETKDW
+747 VEIAINATPIETKDW
-762 TWSIS
+762 TWSVS

-772 LTNEITNLSTNAG
+772 LDNEITNLSTNPNSAA
-785 SSDKTYTNAGTAFDS
+785 KTYTNVGTAFDS
-800 YYVQTLTE
+800 YYVQTFTE

-818 KQIYDEETGRP
+818 KQVYDQETGRP

-836 LNGDGTVNADDRY
+836 LNGDGVVNGDDRY

-858 MLGLSTSL
+858 MLGFSTSV
-866 RWKKWTLSTSLRASI
+866 RWKRLTLSTSLRANV
-881 GNYVYNGNAM
+881 GNYVYNGTAM

-896 NTMSYNSYQLNNLSS
+896 NTMSYNSYQLNNLHS

-935 KMDNIQLG
+935 KMDNIQLS
-943 YNFGQVCKW
+943 YNFGQITKW
-952 FSLNVSAMVQNVFT
+952 CSLNVSAMVQNVFT
-966 VTKYSGVD
+966 ITKYSGVD
-974 PEVQSGIDNSVYPRP
+974 PEVQSGIDSSVYPRP

-997 IDF
+997 LDF

>member
-1 MCFAKYST
+1 MRKS
-9 ELQTKIVK
+9 ELTFFG
-17 MQRIR
+17 R
-22 LLVLLLLCVVCQQT
+22 LLLLLPLLMAMVLQQSAI
-36 FAQQRTISGLVISA
+36 AQDSRIVTGTVLDEASQPLFGVTVLVPA
-50 EDHEP
+50 TN
-55 LIGATISVQGNEAH
+55 IGTS
-69 GVVTDIDGNFSIKL
+69 TDIDGNFSIKV
-83 PAGAATLEFS
+83 PKSATALEFS
-93 YIGYRKQSLT
+93 YIGYSKIS
-103 VTGNTM
+103 VPIGDGKM
-109 NVQMT
+109 SVQMN
-114 PDTQVMDEV
+114 PDSQVMDEV

-129 TQKKDDLTGSITAVG
+129 TQKKDDLTGSITSIG

-170 SAGGSPTAGSTIRIR
+170 SSGGSPTSGSTIRIR

-200 DGVPMEIGGSV
+200 DGVPMEVGGSV

-256 GGGDKIKVSLQTTHS
+256 GGSDKIKVSLQTTHS
-271 FQTKTKTADMLTR
+271 FQTKTKLADMLSR

-293 YGTAAQKSLLGTA
+293 YGTAAQQALLGTA
-306 NTDWND
+306 DTDWND

-329 RLARNF
+329 RFTKNF

-348 VLRTDNST
+348 ILRTDNST

-385 NRFAPTG
+385 NRFAPTS

-403 IPVYSTDDMFGGY
+403 IPVYSDDGMFGGY
-416 NEAHPA
+416 NEAHPE

-440 QRDDKSKVY
+440 QRKDTSKVY
-449 RFIGNLD
+449 RFIGNFD
-456 IDYKMHFLPELRAH
+456 VDYKMHFLPELRAH

-488 NAYSYFTSGGRDYHY
+488 EAYSYYTSGGRDYHY

-525 INSTLDVTAGYDYQ
+525 IKSVLDITAGYDFQ
-539 QWEYKNAAMEELNVN
+539 QWEYKNAAMVEYNVA

-560 SAAADEIHGLISFY
+560 SAAADEKHGLVSFY
-574 GRVNYS
+574 GRVNYT
-580 YASRYLLTATMR
+580 YDSRYLLTATMR
-592 YDGSSRFSEDNRW
+592 YDGSSRFAEDNRW
-605 GAFPSVALAWRIS
+605 GAFPSVALAWRLS
-618 NEEFFKP
+618 NESFFKP
-625 INHVMNDLKLRFSYG
+625 LNHVMNDLKLRFSYG
-640 ITGQQDGIAN
+640 VTGQQDGIAN

-658 ISQNGA
+658 ISQDGA
-664 QANFGGVPLYTYRPE
+664 QAIMGNNVYYTYRPE

-692 FNVGVD
+692 FNVGID
-698 FGFLNNRITGSVD
+698 FGFLNNRISGSVD

-731 FAREMLS
+731 FAREMLT

-747 VEIAVNATPIETKDW
+747 VEIAINATPIETKDW
-762 TWSIS
+762 TWSVS

-772 LTNEITNLSTNAG
+772 LTNEITNLSTNAD
-785 SSDKTYTNAGTAFDS
+785 SSAKTYTNVGTAFDS
-800 YYVQTLTE
+800 YYVQTFTE

-818 KQIYDEETGRP
+818 KQIYDAETGRP

-836 LNGDGTVNADDRY
+836 LNGDGTVDTDDRY

-858 MLGLSTSL
+858 MLGLNTSL
-866 RWKKWTLSTSLRASI
+866 RWKRWTLSTSLRANI

-896 NTMSYNSYQLNNLSS
+896 NTLAYNSYQLNNLSS

-935 KMDNIQLG
+935 KMDNIQLS

-966 VTKYSGVD
+966 VTNYSGVD
-974 PEVQSGIDNSVYPRP
+974 PEVQSGIDSSVYPRP
-989 RIYSLTVG
+989 RIYSLTIG
-997 IDF
+997 LDF

>member
-1 MCFAKYST
+1 MRKDKLTF
-9 ELQTKIVK
+9 LG
-17 MQRIR
+17 RW
-22 LLVLLLLCVVCQQT
+22 LLLLLVVAIAVPQMAM
-36 FAQQRTISGLVISA
+36 AQDSRIVTGNVTDEAGL
-50 EDHEP
+50 P
-55 LIGATISVQGNEAH
+55 LL
-69 GVVTDIDGNFSIKL
+69 GVTVLVPGTSTGTSTDIDGNFSVKV
-83 PAGAATLEFS
+83 PVGATTLEFS
-93 YIGYRKQSLT
+93 YIGYSKLALPIQ
-103 VTGNTM
+103 GETM

-129 TQKKDDLTGSITAVG
+129 SQKKDDLTGSITAVG

-170 SAGGSPTAGSTIRIR
+170 SAGGSPTSGSTIRIR

-200 DGVPMEIGGSV
+200 DGVPMEVGGSV
-211 SGSGN
+211 SGAGN

-284 DEFIDVVNT
+284 GEFIDMVNR
-293 YGTAAQKSLLGTA
+293 YGTDAQKALLGTA
-306 NTDWND
+306 DTNWND

-329 RLARNF
+329 RFTRNF

-348 VLRTDNST
+348 ILRTDNST

-373 KFNLSVKGTWNN
+373 KLNLSVKGTWNN
-385 NRFAPTG
+385 SRFAPTG

-403 IPVYSTDDMFGGY
+403 IPVYSGDDMFGGY
-416 NEAHPA
+416 TEAHPA

-449 RFIGNLD
+449 RFIGNFD

-488 NAYSYFTSGGRDYHY
+488 EAYSYFTSGGRDYHY

-525 INSTLDVTAGYDYQ
+525 ISSTLDVTAGYDYQ
-539 QWEYKNAAMEELNVN
+539 QWEYKNAAMQELNVA

-560 SAAADEIHGLISFY
+560 SAAVDEKHGLVSFY

-580 YASRYLLTATMR
+580 YDARYLLTATMR

-618 NEEFFKP
+618 NEKFFKP
-625 INHVMNDLKLRFSYG
+625 LNHVMNDLKLRLSWG
-640 ITGQQDGIAN
+640 MTGQQDGIAN

-658 ISQNGA
+658 VSQDGA
-664 QANFGGVPLYTYRPE
+664 QAIMGGNAYYTYRPE

-692 FNVGVD
+692 FNVGLD
-698 FGFLNNRITGSVD
+698 FGFLNNRISGSVD

-731 FAREMLS
+731 FAREMLT

-747 VEIAVNATPIETKDW
+747 VEIAINATPIETKDW
-762 TWSIS
+762 TWSVS

-772 LTNEITNLSTNAG
+772 LDNEITNLSTNPNSAT
-785 SSDKTYTNAGTAFDS
+785 KTYTNVGTAFDS
-800 YYVQTLTE
+800 YYVQTFTE

-818 KQIYDEETGRP
+818 KQVYDQETGRP

-836 LNGDGTVNADDRY
+836 LNGDGVVNGDDRY

-858 MLGLSTSL
+858 MLGFSTSV
-866 RWKKWTLSTSLRASI
+866 RWKRLTLSTSLRANV
-881 GNYVYNGNAM
+881 GNYVYNGTAM

-896 NTMSYNSYQLNNLSS
+896 NTMSYNSYQLNNLHS

-935 KMDNIQLG
+935 KMDNIQLS
-943 YNFGQVCKW
+943 YNFGQITKW
-952 FSLNVSAMVQNVFT
+952 CSLNVSAMVQNVFT
-966 VTKYSGVD
+966 ITKYSGVD
-974 PEVQSGIDNSVYPRP
+974 PEVQSGIDSSVYPRP

-997 IDF
+997 LDF

>member
-1 MCFAKYST
+1 MRKDKLTF
-9 ELQTKIVK
+9 LG
-17 MQRIR
+17 RW
-22 LLVLLLLCVVCQQT
+22 LLLLLVVAIAVPQMAM
-36 FAQQRTISGLVISA
+36 AQDSRIVTGNVTDEAGL
-50 EDHEP
+50 P
-55 LIGATISVQGNEAH
+55 LL
-69 GVVTDIDGNFSIKL
+69 GVTVLVPGTSTGTSTDIDGNFSVKV
-83 PAGAATLEFS
+83 PVGATTLEFS
-93 YIGYRKQSLT
+93 YIGYSKLALPIQ
-103 VTGNTM
+103 GETM

-129 TQKKDDLTGSITAVG
+129 SQKKDDLTGSITAVG

-170 SAGGSPTAGSTIRIR
+170 SAGGSPTSGSTIRIR

-200 DGVPMEIGGSV
+200 DGVPMEVGGSV
-211 SGSGN
+211 SGAGN

-284 DEFIDVVNT
+284 GEFIDMVNR
-293 YGTAAQKSLLGTA
+293 YGTDAQKALLGTA
-306 NTDWND
+306 DTNWND

-329 RLARNF
+329 RFTRNF

-348 VLRTDNST
+348 ILRTDNST

-373 KFNLSVKGTWNN
+373 KLNLSVKGTWNN
-385 NRFAPTG
+385 SRFAPTG

-403 IPVYSTDDMFGGY
+403 IPVYSGDDMFGGY
-416 NEAHPA
+416 TEAHPA

-433 NPVGEIN
+433 NPVGKIN

-449 RFIGNLD
+449 RFIGNFD

-488 NAYSYFTSGGRDYHY
+488 EAYSYFTSGGRDYHY

-539 QWEYKNAAMEELNVN
+539 QWEYKNAAMQELNVA

-560 SAAADEIHGLISFY
+560 SAAADEKHGLVSFY

-580 YASRYLLTATMR
+580 YDARYLLTATMR

-618 NEEFFKP
+618 NEKFFKP
-625 INHVMNDLKLRFSYG
+625 LNHVMNDLKLRLSWG
-640 ITGQQDGIAN
+640 MTGQQDGIAN

-658 ISQNGA
+658 VSQDGA
-664 QANFGGVPLYTYRPE
+664 QAIMGGNAYYTYRPE

-692 FNVGVD
+692 FNVGLD
-698 FGFLNNRITGSVD
+698 FGFLNNRISGSVD

-731 FAREMLS
+731 FAREMLT

-747 VEIAVNATPIETKDW
+747 VEIAINATPIETKDW
-762 TWSIS
+762 TWSVS

-772 LTNEITNLSTNAG
+772 LDNEITNLSTNPNSAT
-785 SSDKTYTNAGTAFDS
+785 KTYTNVGTAFDS
-800 YYVQTLTE
+800 YYVQTFTE

-818 KQIYDEETGRP
+818 KQVYDQETGRP

-836 LNGDGTVNADDRY
+836 LNGDGVVNGDDRY

-858 MLGLSTSL
+858 MLGFSTSV
-866 RWKKWTLSTSLRASI
+866 RWKRLTLSTSLRANV
-881 GNYVYNGNAM
+881 GNYVYNGTAM

-896 NTMSYNSYQLNNLSS
+896 NTMSYNSYQLNNLHS

-935 KMDNIQLG
+935 KMDNIQLS
-943 YNFGQVCKW
+943 YNFGQITKW
-952 FSLNVSAMVQNVFT
+952 CSLNVSAMVQNVFT
-966 VTKYSGVD
+966 ITKYSGVD
-974 PEVQSGIDNSVYPRP
+974 PEVQSGIDSSVYPRP

-997 IDF
+997 LDF

>member
-1 MCFAKYST
+1 MRKDKLTF
-9 ELQTKIVK
+9 LG
-17 MQRIR
+17 RW
-22 LLVLLLLCVVCQQT
+22 LLLLLVVAIAVPQMAM
-36 FAQQRTISGLVISA
+36 AQDSRIVTGNVTDEAGL
-50 EDHEP
+50 P
-55 LIGATISVQGNEAH
+55 LL
-69 GVVTDIDGNFSIKL
+69 GVTVLVPGTSTGTSTDIDGNFSVKV
-83 PAGAATLEFS
+83 PAGATTLEFS
-93 YIGYRKQSLT
+93 YIGYSRLALPIQ
-103 VTGNTM
+103 GETM

-129 TQKKDDLTGSITAVG
+129 SQKKDDLTGSITAVG

-170 SAGGSPTAGSTIRIR
+170 SAGGSPTSGSTIRIR

-200 DGVPMEIGGSV
+200 DGVPMEVGGSV
-211 SGSGN
+211 SGAGN

-284 DEFIDVVNT
+284 GEFIDMVNR
-293 YGTAAQKSLLGTA
+293 YGTDAQKALLGTA
-306 NTDWND
+306 DTDWND

-329 RLARNF
+329 RFTRNF

-348 VLRTDNST
+348 ILRTDNST

-373 KFNLSVKGTWNN
+373 KLNLSVKGTWNSS
-385 NRFAPTG
+385 RFAPTG

-403 IPVYSTDDMFGGY
+403 IPVYSGDDMFGGY
-416 NEAHPA
+416 TEAHPA

-449 RFIGNLD
+449 RFIGNFD

-488 NAYSYFTSGGRDYHY
+488 EAYSYFTSGGRDYHY

-525 INSTLDVTAGYDYQ
+525 ISSTLDVTAGYDYQ
-539 QWEYKNAAMEELNVN
+539 QWEYKNAAMQELNVA

-560 SAAADEIHGLISFY
+560 SAAADEKHGLVSFY

-580 YASRYLLTATMR
+580 YDARYLLTATMR

-618 NEEFFKP
+618 NEKFFKP
-625 INHVMNDLKLRFSYG
+625 LNHVMNDLKLRLSWG
-640 ITGQQDGIAN
+640 MTGQQDGIAN

-658 ISQNGA
+658 VSQDGA
-664 QANFGGVPLYTYRPE
+664 QAIMGGNAYYTYRPE

-692 FNVGVD
+692 FNVGLD
-698 FGFLNNRITGSVD
+698 FGFLNNRISGSVD

-731 FAREMLS
+731 FAREMLT

-747 VEIAVNATPIETKDW
+747 VEIAINATPIETKDW
-762 TWSIS
+762 TWSVS
-767 ANATW
+767 TNATW
-772 LTNEITNLSTNAG
+772 LDNEITNLSTNPNSAT
-785 SSDKTYTNAGTAFDS
+785 KTYTNVGTAFDS
-800 YYVQTLTE
+800 YYVQTFTE

-818 KQIYDEETGRP
+818 KQVYDQETGRP

-836 LNGDGTVNADDRY
+836 LNGDGVVNGDDRY

-858 MLGLSTSL
+858 MLGFSTSV
-866 RWKKWTLSTSLRASI
+866 RWKRLTLSTSLRANV
-881 GNYVYNGNAM
+881 GNYVYNGTAM

-896 NTMSYNSYQLNNLSS
+896 NTMSYNSYQLNNLHS

-935 KMDNIQLG
+935 KMDNIQLS
-943 YNFGQVCKW
+943 YNFGQITKW
-952 FSLNVSAMVQNVFT
+952 CSLNVSAMVQNVFT
-966 VTKYSGVD
+966 ITKYSGVD
-974 PEVQSGIDNSVYPRP
+974 PEVQSGIDSSVYPRP

-997 IDF
+997 LDF

>member
-1 MCFAKYST
+1 MRKDKLTF
-9 ELQTKIVK
+9 LG
-17 MQRIR
+17 RW
-22 LLVLLLLCVVCQQT
+22 LLLLLVVAIAVPQMAM
-36 FAQQRTISGLVISA
+36 AQDSRIVTGNVTDEAGL
-50 EDHEP
+50 P
-55 LIGATISVQGNEAH
+55 LL
-69 GVVTDIDGNFSIKL
+69 GVTVLVPGTSTGTSTDIDGNFSVKV
-83 PAGAATLEFS
+83 PAGATTLEFS
-93 YIGYRKQSLT
+93 YIGYSRLALPIQ
-103 VTGNTM
+103 GETM

-129 TQKKDDLTGSITAVG
+129 SQKKDDLTGSITAVG

-170 SAGGSPTAGSTIRIR
+170 SAGGSPTSGSTIRIR

-200 DGVPMEIGGSV
+200 DGVPMEVGGSV
-211 SGSGN
+211 SGAGN

-284 DEFIDVVNT
+284 GEFIDMVNR
-293 YGTAAQKSLLGTA
+293 YGTDAQKALLGTA
-306 NTDWND
+306 DTDWND

-329 RLARNF
+329 RFTRNF

-348 VLRTDNST
+348 ILRTDNST

-373 KFNLSVKGTWNN
+373 KLNLSVKGTWNN
-385 NRFAPTG
+385 SRFAPTG

-403 IPVYSTDDMFGGY
+403 IPVYSGDDMFGGY
-416 NEAHPA
+416 TEAHPA

-440 QRDDKSKVY
+440 QRSDKSKVY
-449 RFIGNLD
+449 RFIGNFD

-488 NAYSYFTSGGRDYHY
+488 EAYSYFTSGGRDYHY

-525 INSTLDVTAGYDYQ
+525 ISSTLDVTAGYDYQ
-539 QWEYKNAAMEELNVN
+539 QWEYKNAAMQELNVA

-560 SAAADEIHGLISFY
+560 SAAADEKHGLVSFY

-580 YASRYLLTATMR
+580 YDARYLLTATMR

-618 NEEFFKP
+618 NEKFFKP
-625 INHVMNDLKLRFSYG
+625 LNHVMNDLKLRLSWG
-640 ITGQQDGIAN
+640 MTGQQDGIAN

-658 ISQNGA
+658 VSQDGA
-664 QANFGGVPLYTYRPE
+664 QAIMGGNAYYTYRPE

-692 FNVGVD
+692 FNVGLD
-698 FGFLNNRITGSVD
+698 FGFLNNRISGSVD

-731 FAREMLS
+731 FAREMLT

-747 VEIAVNATPIETKDW
+747 VEIAINATPIETKDW
-762 TWSIS
+762 TWSVS

-772 LTNEITNLSTNAG
+772 LDNEITNLSTNPNSAA
-785 SSDKTYTNAGTAFDS
+785 KTYTNVGTAFDS
-800 YYVQTLTE
+800 YYVQTFTE

-818 KQIYDEETGRP
+818 KQVYDQETGRP
-829 IEGLYAD
+829 VEGLYAD
-836 LNGDGTVNADDRY
+836 LNGDGVVNGDDRY

-858 MLGLSTSL
+858 MLGFSTSV
-866 RWKKWTLSTSLRASI
+866 RWKRLTLSTSLRANV
-881 GNYVYNGNAM
+881 GNYVYNGTAM

-896 NTMSYNSYQLNNLSS
+896 NTMSYNSYQLNNLHS

-935 KMDNIQLG
+935 KMDNIQLS
-943 YNFGQVCKW
+943 YNFGQITKW
-952 FSLNVSAMVQNVFT
+952 CSLNVSAMVQNVFT
-966 VTKYSGVD
+966 ITKYSGVD
-974 PEVQSGIDNSVYPRP
+974 PEVQSGIDSSVYPRP

-997 IDF
+997 LDF

>member
-1 MCFAKYST
+1 MRKDKLTF
-9 ELQTKIVK
+9 LG
-17 MQRIR
+17 RW
-22 LLVLLLLCVVCQQT
+22 LLLLLVVAIAVPQMAM
-36 FAQQRTISGLVISA
+36 AQDSRIVTGNVTDEAGL
-50 EDHEP
+50 P
-55 LIGATISVQGNEAH
+55 LL
-69 GVVTDIDGNFSIKL
+69 GVTVLVPGTSTGTSTDIDGNFSVKV
-83 PAGAATLEFS
+83 PAGATTLEFS
-93 YIGYRKQSLT
+93 YIGYSRLALPIQ
-103 VTGNTM
+103 GETM

-129 TQKKDDLTGSITAVG
+129 SQKKDDLTGSITAVG

-170 SAGGSPTAGSTIRIR
+170 SAGGSPTSGSTIRIR

-200 DGVPMEIGGSV
+200 DGVPMEVGGSV
-211 SGSGN
+211 SGAGN

-284 DEFIDVVNT
+284 GEFIDMVNR
-293 YGTAAQKSLLGTA
+293 YGTDAQKALLGTA
-306 NTDWND
+306 DTDWND

-329 RLARNF
+329 RFTRNF

-348 VLRTDNST
+348 ILRTDNST

-373 KFNLSVKGTWNN
+373 KLNLSVKGTWNN
-385 NRFAPTG
+385 SRFAPTG

-403 IPVYSTDDMFGGY
+403 IPVYSGDDMFGGY
-416 NEAHPA
+416 TEAHPA

-449 RFIGNLD
+449 RFIGNFD

-488 NAYSYFTSGGRDYHY
+488 EAYSYFTSGGRDYHY

-525 INSTLDVTAGYDYQ
+525 ISSTLDVTAGYDYQ
-539 QWEYKNAAMEELNVN
+539 QWEYKNAAMQELNVA

-560 SAAADEIHGLISFY
+560 SAAADEKHGLVSFY

-580 YASRYLLTATMR
+580 YDARYLLTATMR

-618 NEEFFKP
+618 NEKFFKP
-625 INHVMNDLKLRFSYG
+625 LNNVMNDLKLRLSWG
-640 ITGQQDGIAN
+640 MTGQQDGIAN

-658 ISQNGA
+658 VSQDGA
-664 QANFGGVPLYTYRPE
+664 QAIMGGNAYYTYRPE

-692 FNVGVD
+692 FNVGLD
-698 FGFLNNRITGSVD
+698 FGFLNNRISGSVD

-731 FAREMLS
+731 FAREMLT

-747 VEIAVNATPIETKDW
+747 VEIAINATPIETKDW
-762 TWSIS
+762 TWSVS

-772 LTNEITNLSTNAG
+772 LDNEITNLSTNPNSAA
-785 SSDKTYTNAGTAFDS
+785 KTYTNVGTAFDS
-800 YYVQTLTE
+800 YYVQTFTE

-818 KQIYDEETGRP
+818 KQVYDQETGRP

-836 LNGDGTVNADDRY
+836 LNGDGVVNGDDRY

-858 MLGLSTSL
+858 MLGFSTSV
-866 RWKKWTLSTSLRASI
+866 RWKRLTLSTSLRANV
-881 GNYVYNGNAM
+881 GNYVYNGTAM

-896 NTMSYNSYQLNNLSS
+896 NTMSYNSYQLNNLHS

-935 KMDNIQLG
+935 KMDNIQLS
-943 YNFGQVCKW
+943 YNFGQITKW
-952 FSLNVSAMVQNVFT
+952 CSLNVSAMVQNVFT
-966 VTKYSGVD
+966 ITKYSGVD
-974 PEVQSGIDNSVYPRP
+974 PEVQSGIDSSVYPRP

-997 IDF
+997 LDF

>member
-1 MCFAKYST
+1 MRKDKLTF
-9 ELQTKIVK
+9 LG
-17 MQRIR
+17 RW
-22 LLVLLLLCVVCQQT
+22 LLLLLVVAIAVPQMAM
-36 FAQQRTISGLVISA
+36 AQDSRIVTGNVTDEAGL
-50 EDHEP
+50 P
-55 LIGATISVQGNEAH
+55 LL
-69 GVVTDIDGNFSIKL
+69 GVTVLVPGTSTGTSTDIDGNFSVKVS
-83 PAGAATLEFS
+83 AGATTLEFS
-93 YIGYRKQSLT
+93 YIGYSRLALPIQ
-103 VTGNTM
+103 GETM

-129 TQKKDDLTGSITAVG
+129 SQKKDDLTGSITAVG

-170 SAGGSPTAGSTIRIR
+170 SAGGSPTSGSTIRIR

-200 DGVPMEIGGSV
+200 DGVPMEVGGSV
-211 SGSGN
+211 SGAGN

-284 DEFIDVVNT
+284 GEFIDMVNR
-293 YGTAAQKSLLGTA
+293 YGTDAQKALLGTA
-306 NTDWND
+306 DTDWND

-329 RLARNF
+329 RFTRNF

-348 VLRTDNST
+348 ILRTDNST

-373 KFNLSVKGTWNN
+373 KLNLSVKGTWNN
-385 NRFAPTG
+385 SRFAPTG

-403 IPVYSTDDMFGGY
+403 IPVYSGDDMFGGY
-416 NEAHPA
+416 TEAHPA

-449 RFIGNLD
+449 RFIGNFD

-488 NAYSYFTSGGRDYHY
+488 EAYSYFTSGGRDYHY

-525 INSTLDVTAGYDYQ
+525 ISSTLDVTAGYDYQ
-539 QWEYKNAAMEELNVN
+539 QWEYKNAAMQELNVA

-560 SAAADEIHGLISFY
+560 SAAADEKHGLVSFY

-580 YASRYLLTATMR
+580 YDARYLLTATMR

-618 NEEFFKP
+618 NEKFFKP
-625 INHVMNDLKLRFSYG
+625 LNHVMNDLKLRLSWG
-640 ITGQQDGIAN
+640 MTGQQDGIAN

-658 ISQNGA
+658 VSQDGA
-664 QANFGGVPLYTYRPE
+664 QAIMGGNAYYTYRPE

-692 FNVGVD
+692 FNVGLD
-698 FGFLNNRITGSVD
+698 FGFLNNRISGSVD

-731 FAREMLS
+731 FAREMLT

-747 VEIAVNATPIETKDW
+747 VEIAINATPIETKDW
-762 TWSIS
+762 TWSVS

-772 LTNEITNLSTNAG
+772 LDNEITNLSTNPNSAA
-785 SSDKTYTNAGTAFDS
+785 KTYTNVGTAFDS
-800 YYVQTLTE
+800 YYVQTFTE

-818 KQIYDEETGRP
+818 KQVYDQETGRP

-836 LNGDGTVNADDRY
+836 LNGDGVVNGDDRY

-858 MLGLSTSL
+858 MLGFSTSV
-866 RWKKWTLSTSLRASI
+866 RWKRLTLSTSLRANV
-881 GNYVYNGNAM
+881 GNYVYNGTAM

-896 NTMSYNSYQLNNLSS
+896 NTMSYNSYQLNNLHS

-935 KMDNIQLG
+935 KMDNIQLS
-943 YNFGQVCKW
+943 YNFGQITKW
-952 FSLNVSAMVQNVFT
+952 CSLNVSAMVQNVFT
-966 VTKYSGVD
+966 ITKYSGVD
-974 PEVQSGIDNSVYPRP
+974 PEVQSGIDSSVYPRP

-997 IDF
+997 LDF

>member
-1 MCFAKYST
+1 MRKDKLTF
-9 ELQTKIVK
+9 LG
-17 MQRIR
+17 RW
-22 LLVLLLLCVVCQQT
+22 LLLLLVVAIAVPQMAM
-36 FAQQRTISGLVISA
+36 AQDSRIVTGNVTDEAGL
-50 EDHEP
+50 P
-55 LIGATISVQGNEAH
+55 LL
-69 GVVTDIDGNFSIKL
+69 GVTVLVPGTSTGTSTDIDGNFSVKV
-83 PAGAATLEFS
+83 PAGATTLEFS
-93 YIGYRKQSLT
+93 YIGYSKLALPIQ
-103 VTGNTM
+103 GETM

-129 TQKKDDLTGSITAVG
+129 SQKKDDLTGSITAVG

-170 SAGGSPTAGSTIRIR
+170 SAGGSPTSGSTIRIR

-200 DGVPMEIGGSV
+200 DGVPMEVGGSV
-211 SGSGN
+211 SGAGN

-284 DEFIDVVNT
+284 GEFIDMVNR
-293 YGTAAQKSLLGTA
+293 YGTDAQKALLGTA
-306 NTDWND
+306 DTNWND

-324 LSVSG
+324 LSVLG
-329 RLARNF
+329 RFTRNF

-348 VLRTDNST
+348 ILRTDNST

-373 KFNLSVKGTWNN
+373 KLNLSVKGTWNN
-385 NRFAPTG
+385 SRFAPTG

-403 IPVYSTDDMFGGY
+403 IPVYSGDDMFGGY
-416 NEAHPA
+416 TEAHPA
-422 GTESVVTGAMA
+422 GTESVVIGAMA

-449 RFIGNLD
+449 RFIGNFD

-488 NAYSYFTSGGRDYHY
+488 EAYSYFTSGGRDYHY

-525 INSTLDVTAGYDYQ
+525 ISSTLDVTAGYDYQ
-539 QWEYKNAAMEELNVN
+539 QWEYKNAAMQELNVA

-560 SAAADEIHGLISFY
+560 SAAADEKHGLVSFY

-580 YASRYLLTATMR
+580 YDARYLLTATMR

-618 NEEFFKP
+618 NEKFFKP
-625 INHVMNDLKLRFSYG
+625 LNHVMNDLKLRLSWG
-640 ITGQQDGIAN
+640 MTGQQDGIAN

-658 ISQNGA
+658 VSQDGA
-664 QANFGGVPLYTYRPE
+664 QAIMGGNAYYTYRPE

-692 FNVGVD
+692 FNVGLD
-698 FGFLNNRITGSVD
+698 FGFLNNRISGSVD

-731 FAREMLS
+731 FAREMLT

-747 VEIAVNATPIETKDW
+747 VEIAINATPIETKDW
-762 TWSIS
+762 TWSVS

-772 LTNEITNLSTNAG
+772 LDNEITNLSTNPNSAA
-785 SSDKTYTNAGTAFDS
+785 KTYTNVGTAFDS
-800 YYVQTLTE
+800 YYVQTFTE

-818 KQIYDEETGRP
+818 KQVYDQETGRP

-836 LNGDGTVNADDRY
+836 LNGDGVVNGDDRY

-858 MLGLSTSL
+858 MLGFSTSV
-866 RWKKWTLSTSLRASI
+866 RWKRLTLSTSLRANV
-881 GNYVYNGNAM
+881 GNYVYNGTAM

-896 NTMSYNSYQLNNLSS
+896 NTMSYNSYQLNNLHS

-935 KMDNIQLG
+935 KMDNIQLS
-943 YNFGQVCKW
+943 YNFGQITKW
-952 FSLNVSAMVQNVFT
+952 CSLNVSAMVQNVFT
-966 VTKYSGVD
+966 ITKYSGVD
-974 PEVQSGIDNSVYPRP
+974 PEVQSGIDSSVYPRP

-997 IDF
+997 LDF

>member
-1 MCFAKYST
+1 MRKDKLTF
-9 ELQTKIVK
+9 LG
-17 MQRIR
+17 RW
-22 LLVLLLLCVVCQQT
+22 LLLLLVVAIAVPQMAM
-36 FAQQRTISGLVISA
+36 AQDSRIVTGNVTDEAGL
-50 EDHEP
+50 P
-55 LIGATISVQGNEAH
+55 LL
-69 GVVTDIDGNFSIKL
+69 GVTVLVPGTSTGTSTDIDGNFSVKV
-83 PAGAATLEFS
+83 PAGATTLEFS
-93 YIGYRKQSLT
+93 YIGYSRLALPIQ
-103 VTGNTM
+103 GETM

-129 TQKKDDLTGSITAVG
+129 SQKKDDLTGSITAVG

-170 SAGGSPTAGSTIRIR
+170 SAGGSPTSGSTIRIR

-200 DGVPMEIGGSV
+200 DGVPMEVGGSV
-211 SGSGN
+211 SGAGN

-284 DEFIDVVNT
+284 GEFIDMVNR
-293 YGTAAQKSLLGTA
+293 YGTDAQKALLGTA
-306 NTDWND
+306 DTDWND

-329 RLARNF
+329 RFTRNF

-348 VLRTDNST
+348 ILRTDNST

-373 KFNLSVKGTWNN
+373 KLNLSVKGTWNN
-385 NRFAPTG
+385 SRFAPTG

-403 IPVYSTDDMFGGY
+403 IPVYSGDDMFGGY
-416 NEAHPA
+416 TEAHPA

-449 RFIGNLD
+449 RFIGNFD

-488 NAYSYFTSGGRDYHY
+488 EAYSYFTSGGRDYHY

-525 INSTLDVTAGYDYQ
+525 ISSTLDVTAGYDYQ
-539 QWEYKNAAMEELNVN
+539 QWEYKNAAMQELNVT

-560 SAAADEIHGLISFY
+560 SAAADEKHGLVSFY

-580 YASRYLLTATMR
+580 YDARYLLTATMR

-618 NEEFFKP
+618 NEKFFKP
-625 INHVMNDLKLRFSYG
+625 LNHVMNDLKLRLSWG
-640 ITGQQDGIAN
+640 MTGQQDGIAN

-658 ISQNGA
+658 VSQDGA
-664 QANFGGVPLYTYRPE
+664 QAIMGGNAYYTYRPE

-692 FNVGVD
+692 FNVGLD
-698 FGFLNNRITGSVD
+698 FGFLNNRISGSVD

-731 FAREMLS
+731 FAREMLT

-747 VEIAVNATPIETKDW
+747 VEIAINATPIETKDW
-762 TWSIS
+762 TWSVS

-772 LTNEITNLSTNAG
+772 LDNEITNLSTNPNSAA
-785 SSDKTYTNAGTAFDS
+785 KTYTNVGTAFDS
-800 YYVQTLTE
+800 YYVQTFTE

-818 KQIYDEETGRP
+818 KQVYDQETGRP
-829 IEGLYAD
+829 VEGLYAD
-836 LNGDGTVNADDRY
+836 LNGDGVVNGDDRY

-858 MLGLSTSL
+858 MLGFSTSV
-866 RWKKWTLSTSLRASI
+866 RWKRLTLSTSLRANV
-881 GNYVYNGNAM
+881 GNYVYNGTAM

-896 NTMSYNSYQLNNLSS
+896 NTMSYNSYQLNNLHS

-935 KMDNIQLG
+935 KMDNIQLS
-943 YNFGQVCKW
+943 YNFGQITKW
-952 FSLNVSAMVQNVFT
+952 CSLNVSAMVQNVFT
-966 VTKYSGVD
+966 ITKYSGVD
-974 PEVQSGIDNSVYPRP
+974 PEVQSGIDSSVYPRP

-997 IDF
+997 LDF

>member
-1 MCFAKYST
+1 MRKDKLTF
-9 ELQTKIVK
+9 LG
-17 MQRIR
+17 RW
-22 LLVLLLLCVVCQQT
+22 LLLLLVVAIAVPQMAM
-36 FAQQRTISGLVISA
+36 AQDSRIVTGNVTDEAGL
-50 EDHEP
+50 P
-55 LIGATISVQGNEAH
+55 LL
-69 GVVTDIDGNFSIKL
+69 GVTVLVPGTSTGTSTDIDGNFSVKV
-83 PAGAATLEFS
+83 PAGATTLEFS
-93 YIGYRKQSLT
+93 YIGYSRLALPIQ
-103 VTGNTM
+103 GETM

-129 TQKKDDLTGSITAVG
+129 SQKKDDLTGSITAVG

-170 SAGGSPTAGSTIRIR
+170 SAGGSPTSGSTIRIR

-200 DGVPMEIGGSV
+200 DGVPMEVGGSV
-211 SGSGN
+211 SGAGN
-216 FLSLINPNDIESMT
+216 CLSLINPNDIESMT

-284 DEFIDVVNT
+284 GEFIDMVNR
-293 YGTAAQKSLLGTA
+293 YGTDAQKALLGTA
-306 NTDWND
+306 DTDWND

-329 RLARNF
+329 RFTRNF

-348 VLRTDNST
+348 ILRTDNST

-373 KFNLSVKGTWNN
+373 KLNLSVKGTWNSS
-385 NRFAPTG
+385 RFAPTG

-403 IPVYSTDDMFGGY
+403 IPVYSGDDMFGGY
-416 NEAHPA
+416 TEAHPA

-449 RFIGNLD
+449 RFIGNFD

-488 NAYSYFTSGGRDYHY
+488 EAYSYFTSGGRDYHY

-515 YLNYNKEFDA
+515 HLNYNKEFDA
-525 INSTLDVTAGYDYQ
+525 ISSTLDVTAGYDYQ
-539 QWEYKNAAMEELNVN
+539 QWEYKNAAMQELNVA

-560 SAAADEIHGLISFY
+560 SAAADEKHGLVSFY

-580 YASRYLLTATMR
+580 YDARYLLTATMR

-618 NEEFFKP
+618 NEKFFKP
-625 INHVMNDLKLRFSYG
+625 LNHVMNDLKLRLSWG
-640 ITGQQDGIAN
+640 MTGQQDGIAN

-658 ISQNGA
+658 VSQDGA
-664 QANFGGVPLYTYRPE
+664 QAIMGGNAYYTYRPE

-692 FNVGVD
+692 FNVGLD
-698 FGFLNNRITGSVD
+698 FGFLNNRISGSVD

-731 FAREMLS
+731 FAREMLT

-747 VEIAVNATPIETKDW
+747 VEIAINATPIETKDW
-762 TWSIS
+762 TWSVS
-767 ANATW
+767 TNATW
-772 LTNEITNLSTNAG
+772 LDNEITNLSTNPNSAT
-785 SSDKTYTNAGTAFDS
+785 KTYTNVGTAFDS
-800 YYVQTLTE
+800 YYVQTFTE

-818 KQIYDEETGRP
+818 KQVYDQETGRP

-836 LNGDGTVNADDRY
+836 LNGDGVVNGDDRY

-858 MLGLSTSL
+858 MLGFSTSV
-866 RWKKWTLSTSLRASI
+866 RWKRLTLSTSLRANV
-881 GNYVYNGNAM
+881 GNYVYNGTAM

-896 NTMSYNSYQLNNLSS
+896 NTMSYNSYQLNNLHS

-935 KMDNIQLG
+935 KMDNIQLS
-943 YNFGQVCKW
+943 YNFGQITKW
-952 FSLNVSAMVQNVFT
+952 CSLNVSAMVQNVFT
-966 VTKYSGVD
+966 ITKYSGVD
-974 PEVQSGIDNSVYPRP
+974 PEVQSGIDSSVYPRP

-997 IDF
+997 LDF

>member
-1 MCFAKYST
+1 MRKDKLTF
-9 ELQTKIVK
+9 LG
-17 MQRIR
+17 RW
-22 LLVLLLLCVVCQQT
+22 LLLLLVVAIAVPQMAM
-36 FAQQRTISGLVISA
+36 AQDSRIVTGNVTDEAGL
-50 EDHEP
+50 P
-55 LIGATISVQGNEAH
+55 LL
-69 GVVTDIDGNFSIKL
+69 GVTVLVPGTSTGTSTDIDGNFSVKV
-83 PAGAATLEFS
+83 PVGATTLEFS
-93 YIGYRKQSLT
+93 YIGYSKLALPIQ
-103 VTGNTM
+103 GETM

-114 PDTQVMDEV
+114 PDTRVMDEV

-129 TQKKDDLTGSITAVG
+129 SQKKDDLTGSITAVG

-170 SAGGSPTAGSTIRIR
+170 SAGGSPTSGSTIRIR

-200 DGVPMEIGGSV
+200 DGVPMEVGGSV
-211 SGSGN
+211 SGAGN

-284 DEFIDVVNT
+284 GEFIDMVNR
-293 YGTAAQKSLLGTA
+293 YGTDAQKALLGTA
-306 NTDWND
+306 DTNWND

-329 RLARNF
+329 RFTRNF

-348 VLRTDNST
+348 ILRTDNST

-373 KFNLSVKGTWNN
+373 KLNLSVKGTWNN
-385 NRFAPTG
+385 SRFAPTG

-403 IPVYSTDDMFGGY
+403 IPVYSGDDMFGGY
-416 NEAHPA
+416 TEAHPA

-449 RFIGNLD
+449 RFIGNFD

-488 NAYSYFTSGGRDYHY
+488 EAYSYFTSGGRDYHY

-525 INSTLDVTAGYDYQ
+525 ISSTLDVTAGYDYQ
-539 QWEYKNAAMEELNVN
+539 QWEYKNAAMQELNVA

-560 SAAADEIHGLISFY
+560 SAAVDEKHGLVSFY

-580 YASRYLLTATMR
+580 YDARYLLTATMR

-618 NEEFFKP
+618 NEKFFKP
-625 INHVMNDLKLRFSYG
+625 LNHVMNDLKLRLSWG
-640 ITGQQDGIAN
+640 MTGQQDGIAN

-658 ISQNGA
+658 VSQDGA
-664 QANFGGVPLYTYRPE
+664 QAIMGGNAYYTYRPE

-692 FNVGVD
+692 FNVGLD
-698 FGFLNNRITGSVD
+698 FGFLNNRISGSVD

-731 FAREMLS
+731 FAREMLT

-747 VEIAVNATPIETKDW
+747 VEIAINATPIETKDW
-762 TWSIS
+762 TWSVS

-772 LTNEITNLSTNAG
+772 LDNEITNLSTNPNSAT
-785 SSDKTYTNAGTAFDS
+785 KTYTNVGTAFDS
-800 YYVQTLTE
+800 YYVQTFTE

-818 KQIYDEETGRP
+818 KQVYDQETGRP

-836 LNGDGTVNADDRY
+836 LNGDGVVNGDDRY

-858 MLGLSTSL
+858 MLGFSTSV
-866 RWKKWTLSTSLRASI
+866 RWKRLTLSTSLRANV
-881 GNYVYNGNAM
+881 GNYVYNGTAM

-896 NTMSYNSYQLNNLSS
+896 NTMSYNSYQLNNLHS

-935 KMDNIQLG
+935 KMDNIQLS
-943 YNFGQVCKW
+943 YNFGQITKW
-952 FSLNVSAMVQNVFT
+952 CSLNVSAMVQNVFT
-966 VTKYSGVD
+966 ITKYSGVD
-974 PEVQSGIDNSVYPRP
+974 PEVQSGIDSSVYPRP

-997 IDF
+997 LDF

>member
-1 MCFAKYST
+1 M
-9 ELQTKIVK
+9 
-17 MQRIR
+17 RRNR
-22 LLVLLLLCVVCQQT
+22 LIFLSRLLLLLPLLIAIALPQAAI
-36 FAQQRTISGLVISA
+36 AQDSRIVTGTVIDEVSQPLFGVTVLVPGTNVGTS
-50 EDHEP
+50 
-55 LIGATISVQGNEAH
+55 
-69 GVVTDIDGNFSIKL
+69 TDIDGNFSIKV
-83 PAGAATLEFS
+83 PSGASVLEFS
-93 YIGYRKQSLT
+93 YIGYSKQSLP
-103 VTGNTM
+103 VSEKM
-109 NVQMT
+109 SVQMQ

-129 TQKKDDLTGSITAVG
+129 TQKKDDLTGSVTAVG

-170 SAGGSPTAGSTIRIR
+170 SSGGSPTSGSTIRIR

-200 DGVPMEIGGSV
+200 DGVPMEVGGSV

-256 GGGDKIKVSLQTTHS
+256 GGGDKIKVSFQTTNS
-271 FQTKTKTADMLTR
+271 FQTKTKTADMLSR

-293 YGTAAQKSLLGTA
+293 YGTAAQRALIGA
-306 NTDWND
+306 EHTDWSD

-324 LSVSG
+324 LSVAG
-329 RLARNF
+329 RFTKNF

-348 VLRTDNST
+348 ILRTDNST

-373 KFNLSVKGTWNN
+373 KLNLSVKGTWNN
-385 NRFAPTG
+385 NRFAPTN

-403 IPVYSTDDMFGGY
+403 IPVYSNDGMFGGY
-416 NEAHPA
+416 NEAHPE
-422 GTESVVTGAMA
+422 GVESVITGAMA

-440 QRDDKSKVY
+440 QRKDTSKVY
-449 RFIGNLD
+449 RFIGNFD

-475 DYSHGEGDVYVPA
+475 DYSHGEGDVYVPVE
-488 NAYSYFTSGGRDYHY
+488 AYSYYTSGGRDYHY

-525 INSTLDVTAGYDYQ
+525 IKSVLDVTAGYDYQ
-539 QWEYKNAAMEELNVN
+539 QWEYKNASMVEYNVA
-554 GVAQST
+554 GEAQST
-560 SAAADEIHGLISFY
+560 SAAADEIHGLVSFY
-574 GRVNYS
+574 GRVNYT
-580 YASRYLLTATMR
+580 YDSRYLLTATMR
-592 YDGSSRFSEDNRW
+592 YDGSSRFAEDNRW
-605 GAFPSVALAWRIS
+605 GAFPSVALAWRVS

-625 INHVMNDLKLRFSYG
+625 INRVMNDLKLRLSYG
-640 ITGQQDGIAN
+640 VTGQQDGIAN

-664 QANFGGVPLYTYRPE
+664 QAIMGNNVYYTYRPE

-692 FNVGVD
+692 FNVGLD

-747 VEIAVNATPIETKDW
+747 VEIAINATPIETKDW
-762 TWSIS
+762 TWSVS

-772 LTNEITNLSTNAG
+772 LTNEITNLSMNAD
-785 SSDKTYTNAGTAFDS
+785 SSTKTYTNAGTSFDS

-818 KQIYDEETGRP
+818 KQIYDAETGRP

-836 LNGDGTVNADDRY
+836 LNGDGTVDSDDRY

-858 MLGLSTSL
+858 MLGFNTSL
-866 RWKKWTLSTSLRASI
+866 RWKKWTLSTSLRANI

-896 NTMSYNSYQLNNLSS
+896 NTLAYNAYQLNNLSS
-911 SFLDTR
+911 SFLETR

-935 KMDNIQLG
+935 KMDNIQLS
-943 YNFGQVCKW
+943 YNFGKVTDW
-952 FSLNVSAMVQNVFT
+952 LSLNVSAMVQNVFT

-974 PEVQSGIDNSVYPRP
+974 PEVQSGIDSSVYPRP
-989 RIYSLTVG
+989 RIYSLTIG
-997 IDF
+997 LDF

>member
-1 MCFAKYST
+1 MRKSKST
-9 ELQTKIVK
+9 ILC
-17 MQRIR
+17 R
-22 LLVLLLLCVVCQQT
+22 LLMLLPLLLAIVLPQSAI
-36 FAQQRTISGLVISA
+36 AQDSRIVTGTVLDEASQPLFGVTVLVPGTS
-50 EDHEP
+50 
-55 LIGATISVQGNEAH
+55 IGTS
-69 GVVTDIDGNFSIKL
+69 TDIDGNFSIKV
-83 PAGAATLEFS
+83 PNDVATLEFS
-93 YIGYRKQSLT
+93 YIGYSKLSMSIDGLE
-103 VTGNTM
+103 M
-109 NVQMT
+109 NVQMV

-129 TQKKDDLTGSITAVG
+129 TQKKDDLTGSITSIG

-170 SAGGSPTAGSTIRIR
+170 SAGGSPTSSSTIRIR

-200 DGVPMEIGGSV
+200 DGVPMEVGGSV

-256 GGGDKIKVSLQTTHS
+256 GGEDKIKVSLQTTHS
-271 FQTKTKTADMLTR
+271 FQTKTKTADMLSR
-284 DEFIDVVNT
+284 NEFIDVVNT
-293 YGTAAQKSLLGTA
+293 YGTAAQQALLGNA
-306 NTDWND
+306 DTDWNN

-329 RLARNF
+329 RFIKNF
-335 PFRVSFGYTNQDG
+335 PFRVSIGYTNQDG
-348 VLRTDNST
+348 ILRTDNST

-373 KFNLSVKGTWNN
+373 KLNLSVKGTWNN

-403 IPVYSTDDMFGGY
+403 ISVYSDEGMFGGY
-416 NEAHPA
+416 NEAHPV

-440 QRDDKSKVY
+440 QRKDTSKVC
-449 RFIGNLD
+449 RFIGNFD

-475 DYSHGEGDVYVPA
+475 DYSHGEGDVFVPA
-488 NAYSYFTSGGRDYHY
+488 VAYSYYTSGGRDYHY

-525 INSTLDVTAGYDYQ
+525 IKSVLDVTAGYDFQ
-539 QWEYKNAAMEELNVN
+539 QWEYKNASMVEYNVA
-554 GVAQST
+554 GEAQST
-560 SAAADEIHGLISFY
+560 SAAADEKHGLVSFY
-574 GRVNYS
+574 GRVNYT
-580 YASRYLLTATMR
+580 YDSRYLLTATMR

-625 INHVMNDLKLRFSYG
+625 LNHVMNDLKLRLSYG

-664 QANFGGVPLYTYRPE
+664 QAIMGNNVYYTYRPE

-692 FNVGVD
+692 YNVGID
-698 FGFLNNRITGSVD
+698 FGFLNNRISGSID

-731 FAREMLS
+731 FAREMLT

-747 VEIAVNATPIETKDW
+747 VEIAINATPIETKDW
-762 TWSIS
+762 TWSVS

-785 SSDKTYTNAGTAFDS
+785 SSTKTYTNVGTAFDS
-800 YYVQTLTE
+800 YYVQTFTE

-818 KQIYDEETGRP
+818 KQVYDENTGRP

-836 LNGDGTVNADDRY
+836 LNGDGNVDTNDRY

-858 MLGLSTSL
+858 MLGFNTSL
-866 RWKKWTLSTSLRASI
+866 RWKKWTLSTSLRANI

-896 NTMSYNSYQLNNLSS
+896 NTLSYNSYQLNNLSS

-935 KMDNIQLG
+935 KMDNIQLS
-943 YNFGQVCKW
+943 YNFGQVCRW
-952 FSLNVSAMVQNVFT
+952 LSLNVSAMVQNVFT
-966 VTKYSGVD
+966 ITKYSGVD

-989 RIYSLTVG
+989 RIYSLTIG
-997 IDF
+997 LDF

>member
-1 MCFAKYST
+1 MRKDKLTF
-9 ELQTKIVK
+9 LG
-17 MQRIR
+17 RW
-22 LLVLLLLCVVCQQT
+22 LLLLLVVAIAVPQMAM
-36 FAQQRTISGLVISA
+36 AQDSRIVTGNVTDEAGL
-50 EDHEP
+50 P
-55 LIGATISVQGNEAH
+55 LL
-69 GVVTDIDGNFSIKL
+69 GVTVLVPGTSTGTSTDIDGNFSVKV
-83 PAGAATLEFS
+83 PAGATTLEFS
-93 YIGYRKQSLT
+93 YIGYSRLALPIQ
-103 VTGNTM
+103 GETM

-129 TQKKDDLTGSITAVG
+129 SQKKDDLTGSITAVG

-170 SAGGSPTAGSTIRIR
+170 SAGGSPTSGSTIRIR

-200 DGVPMEIGGSV
+200 DGVPMEVGGSV
-211 SGSGN
+211 SGAGN

-284 DEFIDVVNT
+284 GEFIDMVNR
-293 YGTAAQKSLLGTA
+293 YGTDAQKALLGTA
-306 NTDWND
+306 DTDWND

-329 RLARNF
+329 RFTRNF

-348 VLRTDNST
+348 ILRTDNST

-373 KFNLSVKGTWNN
+373 KLNLSVKGTWNN
-385 NRFAPTG
+385 SRFAPTG

-403 IPVYSTDDMFGGY
+403 IPVYSGDDMFGGY
-416 NEAHPA
+416 TEAHPA

-449 RFIGNLD
+449 RFIGNFD
-456 IDYKMHFLPELRAH
+456 IDYKMHFLPELRVH

-488 NAYSYFTSGGRDYHY
+488 EAYSYFTSGGRDYHY

-525 INSTLDVTAGYDYQ
+525 ISSTLDVTAGYDYQ
-539 QWEYKNAAMEELNVN
+539 QWEYKNAAMQELNVA

-560 SAAADEIHGLISFY
+560 SAAADEKHGLVSFY

-580 YASRYLLTATMR
+580 YDARYLLTATMR

-618 NEEFFKP
+618 NEKFFKP
-625 INHVMNDLKLRFSYG
+625 LNHVMNDLKLRLSWG
-640 ITGQQDGIAN
+640 MTGQQDGIAN

-658 ISQNGA
+658 VSQDGA
-664 QANFGGVPLYTYRPE
+664 QAIMGGNAYYTYRPE

-692 FNVGVD
+692 FNVGLD
-698 FGFLNNRITGSVD
+698 FGFLNNRISGSVD

-731 FAREMLS
+731 FAREMLT

-747 VEIAVNATPIETKDW
+747 VEIAINATPIETKDW
-762 TWSIS
+762 TWSVS

-772 LTNEITNLSTNAG
+772 LDNEITNLSTNPNSAA
-785 SSDKTYTNAGTAFDS
+785 KTYTNVGTAFDS
-800 YYVQTLTE
+800 YYVQTFTE

-818 KQIYDEETGRP
+818 KQVYDQETGRP
-829 IEGLYAD
+829 VEGLYAD
-836 LNGDGTVNADDRY
+836 LNGDGVVNGDDRY

-858 MLGLSTSL
+858 MLGFSTSV
-866 RWKKWTLSTSLRASI
+866 RWKRLTLSTSLRANV
-881 GNYVYNGNAM
+881 GNYVYNGTAM

-896 NTMSYNSYQLNNLSS
+896 NTMSYNSYQLNNLHS

-935 KMDNIQLG
+935 KMDNIQLS
-943 YNFGQVCKW
+943 YNFGQITKW
-952 FSLNVSAMVQNVFT
+952 CSLNVSAMVQNVFT
-966 VTKYSGVD
+966 ITKYSGVD
-974 PEVQSGIDNSVYPRP
+974 PEVQSGIDSSVYPRP

-997 IDF
+997 LDF

>member
-1 MCFAKYST
+1 MRKDKLTF
-9 ELQTKIVK
+9 LG
-17 MQRIR
+17 RW
-22 LLVLLLLCVVCQQT
+22 LLLLLVVAIAVPQMAM
-36 FAQQRTISGLVISA
+36 AQDSRIVTGNVTDEAGL
-50 EDHEP
+50 P
-55 LIGATISVQGNEAH
+55 LL
-69 GVVTDIDGNFSIKL
+69 GVTVLVPGTSTGTSTDIDGNFSVKV
-83 PAGAATLEFS
+83 PVGATTLEFS
-93 YIGYRKQSLT
+93 YIGYSKLALPIQ
-103 VTGNTM
+103 GETM

-114 PDTQVMDEV
+114 PDTRVMDEV

-129 TQKKDDLTGSITAVG
+129 SQKKDDLTGSITAVG

-170 SAGGSPTAGSTIRIR
+170 SAGGSPTSGSTIRIR

-200 DGVPMEIGGSV
+200 DGVPMEVGGSV
-211 SGSGN
+211 SGAGN

-284 DEFIDVVNT
+284 GEFIDMVNR
-293 YGTAAQKSLLGTA
+293 YGTDAQKALLGTA
-306 NTDWND
+306 DTDWND

-329 RLARNF
+329 RFTRNF

-348 VLRTDNST
+348 ILRTDNST

-373 KFNLSVKGTWNN
+373 KLNLSVKGTWNN
-385 NRFAPTG
+385 SRFAPTG

-403 IPVYSTDDMFGGY
+403 IPVYSGDDMFGGY
-416 NEAHPA
+416 TEAHPA

-449 RFIGNLD
+449 RFIGNFD
-456 IDYKMHFLPELRAH
+456 IDYKMHFLPELRVH

-488 NAYSYFTSGGRDYHY
+488 EAYSYFTSGGRDYHY

-525 INSTLDVTAGYDYQ
+525 ISSTLDVTAGYDYQ
-539 QWEYKNAAMEELNVN
+539 QWEYKNAAMQELNVA

-560 SAAADEIHGLISFY
+560 SAAADEKHGLVSFY

-580 YASRYLLTATMR
+580 YDARYLLTATMR

-618 NEEFFKP
+618 NEKFFKP
-625 INHVMNDLKLRFSYG
+625 LNHVMNDLKLRLSWG
-640 ITGQQDGIAN
+640 MTGQQDGIAN

-658 ISQNGA
+658 VSQDGA
-664 QANFGGVPLYTYRPE
+664 QAIMGGNAYYTYRPE

-692 FNVGVD
+692 FNVGLD
-698 FGFLNNRITGSVD
+698 FGFLNNRISGSVD

-731 FAREMLS
+731 FAREMLT

-747 VEIAVNATPIETKDW
+747 VEIAINATPIETKDW
-762 TWSIS
+762 TWSVS

-772 LTNEITNLSTNAG
+772 LDNEITNLSTNPNSAT
-785 SSDKTYTNAGTAFDS
+785 KTYTNVGTAFDS
-800 YYVQTLTE
+800 YYVQTFTE

-818 KQIYDEETGRP
+818 KQVYDQETGRP

-836 LNGDGTVNADDRY
+836 LNGDGVVNGDDRY

-858 MLGLSTSL
+858 MLGFSTSV
-866 RWKKWTLSTSLRASI
+866 RWKRLTLSTSLRANV
-881 GNYVYNGNAM
+881 GNYVYNGTAM

-896 NTMSYNSYQLNNLSS
+896 NTMSYNSYQLNNLHS

-935 KMDNIQLG
+935 KMDNIQLS
-943 YNFGQVCKW
+943 YNFGQITKW
-952 FSLNVSAMVQNVFT
+952 CSLNVSAMVQNVFT
-966 VTKYSGVD
+966 ITKYSGVD
-974 PEVQSGIDNSVYPRP
+974 PEVQSGIDSSVYPRP

-997 IDF
+997 LDF

>member
-1 MCFAKYST
+1 MRKS
-9 ELQTKIVK
+9 ELTFFG
-17 MQRIR
+17 R
-22 LLVLLLLCVVCQQT
+22 LLLLLPLLMAMVLQQSAI
-36 FAQQRTISGLVISA
+36 AQDSRIVTGTVLDEASQPLFGVTVLVPA
-50 EDHEP
+50 TN
-55 LIGATISVQGNEAH
+55 IGTS
-69 GVVTDIDGNFSIKL
+69 TDIDGNFSIKV
-83 PAGAATLEFS
+83 PKSATALEFS
-93 YIGYRKQSLT
+93 YIGYSKIS
-103 VTGNTM
+103 VPIGDGKM
-109 NVQMT
+109 SVQMN
-114 PDTQVMDEV
+114 PDSQVMDEV

-129 TQKKDDLTGSITAVG
+129 TQKKDDLTGSITSIG

-170 SAGGSPTAGSTIRIR
+170 SSGGSPTSGSTIRIR

-200 DGVPMEIGGSV
+200 DGVPMEVGGSV

-256 GGGDKIKVSLQTTHS
+256 GGSDKIKVSLQTTHS
-271 FQTKTKTADMLTR
+271 FQTKTKLADMLSR

-293 YGTAAQKSLLGTA
+293 YGTAAQQALLGTA
-306 NTDWND
+306 DTDWND

-329 RLARNF
+329 RFTKNF

-348 VLRTDNST
+348 ILRTDNST

-403 IPVYSTDDMFGGY
+403 IPVYSDDGMFGGY
-416 NEAHPA
+416 NEAHPE

-440 QRDDKSKVY
+440 QRKDTSKVY
-449 RFIGNLD
+449 RFIGNFD
-456 IDYKMHFLPELRAH
+456 VDYKMHFLPELRAH

-488 NAYSYFTSGGRDYHY
+488 EAYSYYTSGGRDYHY

-525 INSTLDVTAGYDYQ
+525 IKSVLDVTAGYDFQ
-539 QWEYKNAAMEELNVN
+539 QWEYKNAAMVEYNVA

-560 SAAADEIHGLISFY
+560 SAAADEKHGLVSFY
-574 GRVNYS
+574 GRVNYT
-580 YASRYLLTATMR
+580 YDSRYLLTATMR
-592 YDGSSRFSEDNRW
+592 YDGSSRFAEDNRW
-605 GAFPSVALAWRIS
+605 GAFPSVALAWRLS
-618 NEEFFKP
+618 NESFFKP
-625 INHVMNDLKLRFSYG
+625 LNHVMNDLKLRFSYG
-640 ITGQQDGIAN
+640 VTGQQDGIAN

-658 ISQNGA
+658 ISQDGA
-664 QANFGGVPLYTYRPE
+664 QSIMGNNVYYTYRPE

-692 FNVGVD
+692 FNVGID
-698 FGFLNNRITGSVD
+698 FGFLNNRISGSVD

-731 FAREMLS
+731 FAREMLT

-747 VEIAVNATPIETKDW
+747 VEIAINATPIETKDW
-762 TWSIS
+762 TWSVS

-772 LTNEITNLSTNAG
+772 LTNEITNLSTNAD
-785 SSDKTYTNAGTAFDS
+785 SSAKTYTNVGTAFDS
-800 YYVQTLTE
+800 YYVQTFTE

-818 KQIYDEETGRP
+818 KQIYDAETGRP

-836 LNGDGTVNADDRY
+836 LNGDGTVDTDDRY

-858 MLGLSTSL
+858 MLGLNTSL
-866 RWKKWTLSTSLRASI
+866 RWRRWTLSTSLRANI

-896 NTMSYNSYQLNNLSS
+896 NTLAYNSYQLNNLSS

-935 KMDNIQLG
+935 KMDNIQLS

-966 VTKYSGVD
+966 VTNYSGVD
-974 PEVQSGIDNSVYPRP
+974 PEVQSGIDSSVYPRP
-989 RIYSLTVG
+989 RIYSLTIG
-997 IDF
+997 LDF